1 MASTGRID
9 NATVQRILDAADI
22 VEVVSDYVRLK
33 KRGSG
38 YIGLCP
44 FHSDRNPSFSVNKAK
59 GFCKCF
65 SCGKGGTP
73 VGFIMEIEQMTYPEA
88 LRVLAKKYNI
98 EIEERELTP
107 EERDAENV
115 RQSLLA
121 VNDFALKRFEHNLY
135 STTEG
140 QNVGYAY
147 FRERG
152 IDDRMIKRFHL
163 GYSLEKRDSLHSEA
177 VEAGFKDTYLE
188 ACGLSIKSERGD
200 WRDRFRGRV
209 MYPIFTI
216 SGKVVGFGGRT
227 LRKDKDV
234 AKYVNSPESAIY
246 RKSYELYGLY
256 QAKPAIVRQDKC
268 ILVEGY
274 MDVISMHQA
283 GVENVVASS
292 GTALTEGQIRLIHRF
307 TDNVTVIY
315 DSDAAGIKA
324 SLRGIDMLL
333 AEGMKIKVLL
343 LPDGDDPDSFAQSHS
358 STEVEQYIKE
368 NETDFIAFK
377 TRILMQGVDNDPIR
391 RSQVIT
397 DIVRSISVIPDQ
409 IMRTVYIAECSRS
422 LSIDEKVLALQ
433 VTKFIAEKAEKDYN
447 EGQRRKNYDEVHVE
461 QTLQQDV
468 SAAEP
473 STQVAQRAEDNFL
486 TPYEKELLRY
496 VVRYGML
503 NLGVMTDEEGNEEIA
518 FTVLQFVQNS
528 MAEDGI
534 DFTTDSL
541 RATFVAARDYVEL
554 HWGPDQ
560 TRFEEKIKMEQEQK
574 MEAGIARIRAEA
586 LDLSDIRRLELE
598 LKQRVESEIEEMKSN
613 FEGMYLARALA
624 SSPDDTVRGIAS
636 ELANEKHH
644 LSKIHT
650 KFSSVETERDRL
662 KDLVPMA
669 YWNLQEAIIELR
681 IRELRK
687 QIQQE
692 CVAQPRN
699 DARVLELM
707 AKHAEYNEM
716 KKELARYLGERIVV
730 PKNR

>member
-1 MASTGRID
+1 MGAAGRID

-33 KRGSG
+33 RRGSG

-88 LRVLAKKYNI
+88 LRTLAKKYNI
-98 EIEERELTP
+98 EIEERELTQ
-107 EERDAENV
+107 EEQDAENA

-121 VNDFALKRFEHNLY
+121 VNEFALQRFEHNLTDTQEGKNIGY
-135 STTEG
+135 S
-140 QNVGYAY
+140 Y

-152 IDDRMIKRFHL
+152 IDDRMIKRFRL
-163 GYSLEKRDSLHSEA
+163 GYSLERRDALYSDA
-177 VEAGFKDTYLE
+177 IEAGFKEKFLE
-188 ACGLSIKSERGD
+188 ESGLVIKSERGD
-200 WRDRFRGRV
+200 WRDRFRARV
-209 MYPIFTI
+209 IYPIFTI

-234 AKYVNSPESAIY
+234 AKYVNSPESVVY

-256 QAKPAIVRQDKC
+256 QAKPAIVKQDKC

-307 TDNVTVIY
+307 TENVTVIY

-358 STEVEQYIKE
+358 SSQVEEYIRD

-377 TRILMQGVDNDPIR
+377 TKILLDGVENDPIR
-391 RSQVIT
+391 RSNVIT
-397 DIVRSISVIPDQ
+397 DIVRTISVIPDQ
-409 IMRTVYIAECSRS
+409 IMRTVYIAECSRT
-422 LSIDEKVLALQ
+422 LGIDEKVLALQ

-447 EGQRRKNYDEVHVE
+447 DGVRRKNYEDAHAG
-461 QTLQQDV
+461 QAQ
-468 SAAEP
+468 P
-473 STQVAQRAEDNFL
+473 SVADNNRALETHQNTGTNYL

-503 NLGVMTDEEGNEEIA
+503 YLGDMTNEAGDEEIQFN
-518 FTVLQFVQNS
+518 VLDFVRNS
-528 MAEDGI
+528 MADDGI
-534 DFTTDSL
+534 EFTTPDIK
-541 RATFVAARDYVEL
+541 RTYEIAQEYVSL
-554 HWGPDQ
+554 HWIHDK
-560 TRFEEKIKMEQEQK
+560 THFEEKLKAEEQEK
-574 MEAGIARIRAEA
+574 MNAGIAKIKAEA
-586 LDLSDIRRLELE
+586 IDLSDIHRLELE
-598 LKQRVESEIEEMKSN
+598 LKQRVEKELKDMRNN
-613 FEGMYLARALA
+613 FESMYMVKALA
-624 SSPDDTVRGIAS
+624 SSPDDTVRRIAS
-636 ELANEKHH
+636 DLADEKHR

-669 YWNLQEAIIELR
+669 YYNLQEAIIELR
-681 IRELRK
+681 IRELRR
-687 QIQQE
+687 QIQTE
-692 CVAQPRN
+692 CAVTPRN
-699 DARVLELM
+699 DAKVLELM
-707 AKHAEYNEM
+707 AKQAEYNEM
-716 KKELARYLGERIVV
+716 KKELARYLGERVIA
-730 PKNR
+730 PKKR

>member
-1 MASTGRID
+1 MGAAGRID

-33 KRGSG
+33 RRGSG

-88 LRVLAKKYNI
+88 LRTLARKYNI
-98 EIEERELTP
+98 EIEERELTQ
-107 EERDAENV
+107 EEQDAENA

-121 VNDFALKRFEHNLY
+121 VNEFALQRFEHNLTDTQEGKNIGY
-135 STTEG
+135 S
-140 QNVGYAY
+140 Y

-152 IDDRMIKRFHL
+152 IDDRMIKRFRL
-163 GYSLEKRDSLHSEA
+163 GYSLERRDALYSDA
-177 VEAGFKDTYLE
+177 IEAGFKEKFLE
-188 ACGLSIKSERGD
+188 ESGLVIKSERGD
-200 WRDRFRGRV
+200 WRDRFRARV
-209 MYPIFTI
+209 IYPIFTI

-234 AKYVNSPESAIY
+234 AKYVNSPESVVY

-256 QAKPAIVRQDKC
+256 QAKPAIVKQDKC

-292 GTALTEGQIRLIHRF
+292 GTALTDGQIRLIRRF
-307 TDNVTVIY
+307 TENVTVIY

-358 STEVEQYIKE
+358 SSQVEEYIRD

-377 TRILMQGVDNDPIR
+377 TKILLDGVENDPIK
-391 RSQVIT
+391 RSNVIT
-397 DIVRSISVIPDQ
+397 DIVRTISVIPDQ
-409 IMRTVYIAECSRS
+409 IMRTVYIAECSRT
-422 LSIDEKVLALQ
+422 LGIDEKVLALQ

-447 EGQRRKNYDEVHVE
+447 DGVRRKNYEDAHAA
-461 QTLQQDV
+461 QTQPPVADN
-468 SAAEP
+468 SRP
-473 STQVAQRAEDNFL
+473 SETPQNTGTNYL

-503 NLGVMTDEEGNEEIA
+503 YLGDMTNETGDEEIQFN
-518 FTVLQFVQNS
+518 VLDFVRNS
-528 MAEDGI
+528 MADDGI
-534 DFTTDSL
+534 EFTTLDL
-541 RATFVAARDYVEL
+541 KRTYEIAQEYVSL
-554 HWGPDQ
+554 HWIHDK
-560 TRFEEKIKMEQEQK
+560 TRFEEKLKAEEQEK
-574 MEAGIARIRAEA
+574 MNAGIAKIKAEA
-586 LDLSDIRRLELE
+586 IDLSDIHRLELE
-598 LKQRVESEIEEMKSN
+598 LKQRVEKELKDMRNN
-613 FEGMYLARALA
+613 FESMYMVKALA
-624 SSPDDTVRGIAS
+624 SSPDDTVRRIAS
-636 ELANEKHH
+636 DLADEKHR

-669 YWNLQEAIIELR
+669 YYNLQEAIIELR
-681 IRELRK
+681 IRELRR
-687 QIQQE
+687 QIQTE
-692 CVAQPRN
+692 CAVTPRN
-699 DARVLELM
+699 DAKVLELM
-707 AKHAEYNEM
+707 AKQAEYNEM
-716 KKELARYLGERIVV
+716 KKELARYLGERIIA
-730 PKNR
+730 PKKR

>member
-1 MASTGRID
+1 MGAAGRID

-33 KRGSG
+33 RRGSG

-88 LRVLAKKYNI
+88 LRTLAKKYNI
-98 EIEERELTP
+98 EIEERELTQ
-107 EERDAENV
+107 EEQDAENA

-121 VNDFALKRFEHNLY
+121 VNEFALQRFEHNLTDTQEGKNIGY
-135 STTEG
+135 S
-140 QNVGYAY
+140 Y

-152 IDDRMIKRFHL
+152 IDDRMIRRFRL
-163 GYSLEKRDSLHSEA
+163 GYSLERRDALYSDA
-177 VEAGFKDTYLE
+177 IEAGFKEKFLE
-188 ACGLSIKSERGD
+188 ESGLVIKSERGD
-200 WRDRFRGRV
+200 WRDRFRARV
-209 MYPIFTI
+209 IYPIFTI

-234 AKYVNSPESAIY
+234 AKYVNSPESVVY

-256 QAKPAIVRQDKC
+256 QAKPAIVKQDKC

-307 TDNVTVIY
+307 TENVTVIY

-358 STEVEQYIKE
+358 SSQVEEYIRD

-377 TRILMQGVDNDPIR
+377 TKILLDGVENDPIR
-391 RSQVIT
+391 RSNVIT
-397 DIVRSISVIPDQ
+397 DIVRTISVIPDQ
-409 IMRTVYIAECSRS
+409 IMRTVYIAECSRT
-422 LSIDEKVLALQ
+422 LGIDEKVLALQ

-447 EGQRRKNYDEVHVE
+447 DGVRRKNYEDAHAGQAQPSVADNNRALETH
-461 QTLQQDV
+461 QNTGTNYLTL
-468 SAAEP
+468 
-473 STQVAQRAEDNFL
+473 
-486 TPYEKELLRY
+486 YEKELLRY

-503 NLGVMTDEEGNEEIA
+503 YLGDMTNEAGDEEIQFN
-518 FTVLQFVQNS
+518 VLDFVRNS
-528 MAEDGI
+528 MADDGI
-534 DFTTDSL
+534 EFTTPDIK
-541 RATFVAARDYVEL
+541 RTYEIAQEYVSL
-554 HWGPDQ
+554 HWIHDK
-560 TRFEEKIKMEQEQK
+560 THFEEKLKAEEQEK
-574 MEAGIARIRAEA
+574 MNAGIAKIKAEA
-586 LDLSDIRRLELE
+586 IDLSDIHRLELE
-598 LKQRVESEIEEMKSN
+598 LKQRVEKELKDMRNN
-613 FEGMYLARALA
+613 FESMYMVKALA
-624 SSPDDTVRGIAS
+624 SSPDDTVRRIAS
-636 ELANEKHH
+636 DLADEKHR

-669 YWNLQEAIIELR
+669 YYNLQEAIIELR
-681 IRELRK
+681 IRELRR
-687 QIQQE
+687 QIQTE
-692 CVAQPRN
+692 CAVTPRN
-699 DARVLELM
+699 DAKVLELM
-707 AKHAEYNEM
+707 AKQAEYNEM
-716 KKELARYLGERIVV
+716 KKELARYLGERIIA
-730 PKNR
+730 PKKR

>member
-1 MASTGRID
+1 MGAAGRID

-33 KRGSG
+33 RRGSG

-88 LRVLAKKYNI
+88 LRTLARKYNI
-98 EIEERELTP
+98 EIEERELTQ
-107 EERDAENV
+107 EEQDAENA

-121 VNDFALKRFEHNLY
+121 VNEFALQRFEHNLTDTQEGKNIGY
-135 STTEG
+135 S
-140 QNVGYAY
+140 Y

-152 IDDRMIKRFHL
+152 IDDRMIKRFRL
-163 GYSLEKRDSLHSEA
+163 GYSLERRDALYSDA
-177 VEAGFKDTYLE
+177 IEAGFKEKFLE
-188 ACGLSIKSERGD
+188 ESGLVIKSERGD
-200 WRDRFRGRV
+200 WRDRFRARV
-209 MYPIFTI
+209 IYPIFTI

-234 AKYVNSPESAIY
+234 AKYVNSPESVVY

-256 QAKPAIVRQDKC
+256 QAKPAIVKQDKC

-292 GTALTEGQIRLIHRF
+292 GTALTDGQIRLIRRF
-307 TDNVTVIY
+307 TENVTVIY

-358 STEVEQYIKE
+358 SSQVEEYIRD

-377 TRILMQGVDNDPIR
+377 TKILLDGVENDPIK
-391 RSQVIT
+391 RSNVIT
-397 DIVRSISVIPDQ
+397 DIVRTISVIPDQ
-409 IMRTVYIAECSRS
+409 IMRTVYIAECSRT
-422 LSIDEKVLALQ
+422 LGIDEKVLALQ

-447 EGQRRKNYDEVHVE
+447 DGVRRKNYEDAHAD
-461 QTLQQDV
+461 QAQQSVADN
-468 SAAEP
+468 SRP
-473 STQVAQRAEDNFL
+473 SETPQNTGTNYL

-503 NLGVMTDEEGNEEIA
+503 YLGDMTNETGDEEIQFN
-518 FTVLQFVQNS
+518 VLDFVRNS
-528 MAEDGI
+528 MADDGI
-534 DFTTDSL
+534 EFTTLDL
-541 RATFVAARDYVEL
+541 KRTYEIAQEYVSL
-554 HWGPDQ
+554 HWIHDK
-560 TRFEEKIKMEQEQK
+560 TRFEEKLKAEEQEK
-574 MEAGIARIRAEA
+574 MNAGIAKIKAEA
-586 LDLSDIRRLELE
+586 IDLSDIHRLELE
-598 LKQRVESEIEEMKSN
+598 LKQRVEKELNDMRNN
-613 FEGMYLARALA
+613 FESMYMVKALA
-624 SSPDDTVRGIAS
+624 SSPDDTVRRIAS
-636 ELANEKHH
+636 DLADEKHR

-669 YWNLQEAIIELR
+669 YYNLQEAIIELR
-681 IRELRK
+681 IRELRR
-687 QIQQE
+687 QIQTE
-692 CVAQPRN
+692 CAVTPRN
-699 DARVLELM
+699 DAKLELM
-707 AKHAEYNEM
+707 AKQAEYNEM
-716 KKELARYLGERIVV
+716 KKELARYLGERIIA
-730 PKNR
+730 PKKR

>member
-1 MASTGRID
+1 M
-9 NATVQRILDAADI
+9 DAADI

-33 KRGSG
+33 RRGSG

-88 LRVLAKKYNI
+88 LRTLAKKYNI
-98 EIEERELTP
+98 EIEERELTQ
-107 EERDAENV
+107 EEQDAENA

-121 VNDFALKRFEHNLY
+121 VNEFALQRFEHNLTDTQEGKNIGY
-135 STTEG
+135 S
-140 QNVGYAY
+140 Y

-152 IDDRMIKRFHL
+152 IDDRMIKRFRL
-163 GYSLEKRDSLHSEA
+163 GYSLERRDALYSDA
-177 VEAGFKDTYLE
+177 IEAGFKEKFLE
-188 ACGLSIKSERGD
+188 ESGLVIKSERGD
-200 WRDRFRGRV
+200 WRDRFRARV
-209 MYPIFTI
+209 IYPIFTI

-234 AKYVNSPESAIY
+234 AKYVNSPESVVY

-256 QAKPAIVRQDKC
+256 QAKPAIVKQDKC

-307 TDNVTVIY
+307 TENVTVIY

-358 STEVEQYIKE
+358 SSQVEEYIRD

-377 TRILMQGVDNDPIR
+377 TKILLDGVENDPIR
-391 RSQVIT
+391 RSNVIT
-397 DIVRSISVIPDQ
+397 DIVRTISVIPDQ
-409 IMRTVYIAECSRS
+409 IMRTVYIAECSRT
-422 LSIDEKVLALQ
+422 LGIDEKVLALQ

-447 EGQRRKNYDEVHVE
+447 DGVRRKNYEDAHAG
-461 QTLQQDV
+461 QAQQSVADN
-468 SAAEP
+468 SRP
-473 STQVAQRAEDNFL
+473 SETPQNTGTNYL

-503 NLGVMTDEEGNEEIA
+503 YLGDMTNEAGDEEIQFN
-518 FTVLQFVQNS
+518 VLDFVRNS
-528 MAEDGI
+528 MADDGI
-534 DFTTDSL
+534 EFTTPDL
-541 RATFVAARDYVEL
+541 KRTYEIAQEYVSL
-554 HWGPDQ
+554 HW
-560 TRFEEKIKMEQEQK
+560 
-574 MEAGIARIRAEA
+574 
-586 LDLSDIRRLELE
+586 
-598 LKQRVESEIEEMKSN
+598 
-613 FEGMYLARALA
+613 
-624 SSPDDTVRGIAS
+624 
-636 ELANEKHH
+636 
-644 LSKIHT
+644 IH
-650 KFSSVETERDRL
+650 D
-662 KDLVPMA
+662 
-669 YWNLQEAIIELR
+669 
-681 IRELRK
+681 
-687 QIQQE
+687 
-692 CVAQPRN
+692 
-699 DARVLELM
+699 
-707 AKHAEYNEM
+707 
-716 KKELARYLGERIVV
+716 
-730 PKNR
+730 KNAF

>member
-1 MASTGRID
+1 MGAAGRID

-33 KRGSG
+33 RRGSG

-65 SCGKGGTP
+65 SCGKGATP

-88 LRVLAKKYNI
+88 LRTLARKYNI
-98 EIEERELTP
+98 EIEERELTQ
-107 EERDAENV
+107 EEQDAENA

-121 VNDFALKRFEHNLY
+121 VNEFALQRFEHNLTDTQEGKNIGY
-135 STTEG
+135 S
-140 QNVGYAY
+140 Y

-152 IDDRMIKRFHL
+152 IDDRMIKRFRL
-163 GYSLEKRDSLHSEA
+163 GYSLERRDALYSDA
-177 VEAGFKDTYLE
+177 IEAGFKEKFLE
-188 ACGLSIKSERGD
+188 ESGLVIKSERGD
-200 WRDRFRGRV
+200 WRDRFRARV
-209 MYPIFTI
+209 IYPIFTI

-234 AKYVNSPESAIY
+234 AKYVNSPESVVY

-256 QAKPAIVRQDKC
+256 QAKPAIVKQDKC

-292 GTALTEGQIRLIHRF
+292 GTALTDGQIRLIRRF
-307 TDNVTVIY
+307 TENVTVIY

-358 STEVEQYIKE
+358 SSQVEEYIRD

-377 TRILMQGVDNDPIR
+377 TKILLDGVENDPIK
-391 RSQVIT
+391 RSNVIT
-397 DIVRSISVIPDQ
+397 DIVRTISVIPDQ
-409 IMRTVYIAECSRS
+409 IMRTVYIAECSRT
-422 LSIDEKVLALQ
+422 LGIDEKVLALQ

-447 EGQRRKNYDEVHVE
+447 DGVRRKNYEDAHAD
-461 QTLQQDV
+461 QAQQSVADN
-468 SAAEP
+468 SRP
-473 STQVAQRAEDNFL
+473 SETPQNTGTNYL

-503 NLGVMTDEEGNEEIA
+503 YLGDMTNETGDEEIQFN
-518 FTVLQFVQNS
+518 VLDFVRNS
-528 MAEDGI
+528 MADDGI
-534 DFTTDSL
+534 EFTTLDL
-541 RATFVAARDYVEL
+541 KRTYEIAQEYVSL
-554 HWGPDQ
+554 HWIHDK
-560 TRFEEKIKMEQEQK
+560 TRFEEKLKAEEQEK
-574 MEAGIARIRAEA
+574 MNAGIAKIKAEA
-586 LDLSDIRRLELE
+586 IDLSDIHRLELE
-598 LKQRVESEIEEMKSN
+598 LKQRVEKELNDMRNN
-613 FEGMYLARALA
+613 FESMYMVKALA
-624 SSPDDTVRGIAS
+624 SSPDDTVRRIAS
-636 ELANEKHH
+636 DLADEKHR

-669 YWNLQEAIIELR
+669 YYNLQEAIIELR
-681 IRELRK
+681 IRELRR
-687 QIQQE
+687 QIQTE
-692 CVAQPRN
+692 CAVTPRN
-699 DARVLELM
+699 DAKVLELM
-707 AKHAEYNEM
+707 AKQAEYNEM
-716 KKELARYLGERIVV
+716 KKELARYLGERIIA
-730 PKNR
+730 PKKR

>member
-1 MASTGRID
+1 MGAAGRID

-33 KRGSG
+33 RRGSG

-88 LRVLAKKYNI
+88 LRTLAKKYNI
-98 EIEERELTP
+98 EIEERELTQ
-107 EERDAENV
+107 EEQDAENA

-121 VNDFALKRFEHNLY
+121 VNEFALQRFEHNLTDTQEGKNIGY
-135 STTEG
+135 S
-140 QNVGYAY
+140 Y

-152 IDDRMIKRFHL
+152 IDDRMIKRFRL
-163 GYSLEKRDSLHSEA
+163 GYSLERRDALYSDA
-177 VEAGFKDTYLE
+177 IEAGFKEKFLE
-188 ACGLSIKSERGD
+188 ESGLVIKSDRGD
-200 WRDRFRGRV
+200 WRDRFRARV
-209 MYPIFTI
+209 IYPIFTI

-234 AKYVNSPESAIY
+234 AKYVNSPESVVY

-256 QAKPAIVRQDKC
+256 QAKPAIVKQDKC

-307 TDNVTVIY
+307 TENVTVIY

-358 STEVEQYIKE
+358 SSQVEEYIRD

-377 TRILMQGVDNDPIR
+377 TKILLDGVENDPIR
-391 RSQVIT
+391 RSNVIT
-397 DIVRSISVIPDQ
+397 DIVRTISVIPDQ
-409 IMRTVYIAECSRS
+409 IMRTVYIAECSRT
-422 LSIDEKVLALQ
+422 LGIDEKVLALQ

-447 EGQRRKNYDEVHVE
+447 DGVRRKNYEDAHAG
-461 QTLQQDV
+461 QAQQSVADN
-468 SAAEP
+468 SRP
-473 STQVAQRAEDNFL
+473 SETPQNTGTNYL

-503 NLGVMTDEEGNEEIA
+503 YLGDMTNEAGDEEIQFN
-518 FTVLQFVQNS
+518 VLDFVRNS
-528 MAEDGI
+528 MADDGI
-534 DFTTDSL
+534 EFTTPDL
-541 RATFVAARDYVEL
+541 KRTYEIAQEYVSL
-554 HWGPDQ
+554 HWIHDK
-560 TRFEEKIKMEQEQK
+560 TRFEEKLKAEEQEK
-574 MEAGIARIRAEA
+574 MNAGIAKIKAEA
-586 LDLSDIRRLELE
+586 IDLSDIHRLELE
-598 LKQRVESEIEEMKSN
+598 LKQRVEKELKDMRNN
-613 FEGMYLARALA
+613 FESMYMVKALA
-624 SSPDDTVRGIAS
+624 SSPDDTVRRIAS
-636 ELANEKHH
+636 DLADEKHR

-669 YWNLQEAIIELR
+669 YYNLQEAIIELR
-681 IRELRK
+681 IRELRR
-687 QIQQE
+687 QIQTE
-692 CVAQPRN
+692 CAVTPRN
-699 DARVLELM
+699 DAKVLELM
-707 AKHAEYNEM
+707 AKQAEYNEM
-716 KKELARYLGERIVV
+716 KKELARYLGERIIA
-730 PKNR
+730 PKKR

>member
-1 MASTGRID
+1 MGAAGRID

-33 KRGSG
+33 RRGSG

-88 LRVLAKKYNI
+88 LRTLAKKYNI
-98 EIEERELTP
+98 EIEERELTQ
-107 EERDAENV
+107 EEQDAENA

-121 VNDFALKRFEHNLY
+121 VNEFVLQRFEHNLTDTQEGKNIGY
-135 STTEG
+135 S
-140 QNVGYAY
+140 Y

-152 IDDRMIKRFHL
+152 IDDRMIKRFRL
-163 GYSLEKRDSLHSEA
+163 GYSLERRDALYSDA
-177 VEAGFKDTYLE
+177 IEAGFKEKFLE
-188 ACGLSIKSERGD
+188 ESGLVIKSERGD
-200 WRDRFRGRV
+200 WRDRFRARV
-209 MYPIFTI
+209 IYPIFTI

-234 AKYVNSPESAIY
+234 AKYVNSPESVVY

-256 QAKPAIVRQDKC
+256 QAKPAIVKQDKC

-307 TDNVTVIY
+307 TENVTVIY

-358 STEVEQYIKE
+358 SSQVEEYIRD

-377 TRILMQGVDNDPIR
+377 TKILLDGVENDPIR
-391 RSQVIT
+391 RSNVIT
-397 DIVRSISVIPDQ
+397 DIVRTISVIPDQ
-409 IMRTVYIAECSRS
+409 IMRTVYIAECSRT
-422 LSIDEKVLALQ
+422 LGIDEKVLALQ

-447 EGQRRKNYDEVHVE
+447 DGVRRKNYEDAHAG
-461 QTLQQDV
+461 QAQ
-468 SAAEP
+468 P
-473 STQVAQRAEDNFL
+473 SVADNNRALETHQNTGTNYL

-503 NLGVMTDEEGNEEIA
+503 YLGDMTNEAGDEEIQFN
-518 FTVLQFVQNS
+518 VLDFVRNS
-528 MAEDGI
+528 MADDGI
-534 DFTTDSL
+534 EFTTPDIK
-541 RATFVAARDYVEL
+541 RTYEIAQEYVSL
-554 HWGPDQ
+554 HWIHDK
-560 TRFEEKIKMEQEQK
+560 THFEEKLKAEEQEK
-574 MEAGIARIRAEA
+574 MNAGIAKIKAEA
-586 LDLSDIRRLELE
+586 IDLSDIHRLELE
-598 LKQRVESEIEEMKSN
+598 LKQRVEKELKDMRNN
-613 FEGMYLARALA
+613 FESMYMVKALA
-624 SSPDDTVRGIAS
+624 SSPDDTVRRIAS
-636 ELANEKHH
+636 DLADEKHR

-669 YWNLQEAIIELR
+669 YYNLQEAIIELR
-681 IRELRK
+681 IRELRR
-687 QIQQE
+687 QIQTE
-692 CVAQPRN
+692 CAVTPRN
-699 DARVLELM
+699 DAKVLELM
-707 AKHAEYNEM
+707 AKQAEYNEM
-716 KKELARYLGERIVV
+716 KKELARYLGERIIA
-730 PKNR
+730 PKKR

>member
-1 MASTGRID
+1 MGAAGRID

-33 KRGSG
+33 RRGSG

-88 LRVLAKKYNI
+88 LRTLAKKYNI
-98 EIEERELTP
+98 EIEERELTQ
-107 EERDAENV
+107 EEQDAENA

-121 VNDFALKRFEHNLY
+121 VNEFALQRFEHNLTDTQEGKNIGY
-135 STTEG
+135 S
-140 QNVGYAY
+140 Y

-152 IDDRMIKRFHL
+152 IDDRMIKRFRL
-163 GYSLEKRDSLHSEA
+163 GYSLERRDALYSDA
-177 VEAGFKDTYLE
+177 IEAGFKEKFLE
-188 ACGLSIKSERGD
+188 ESGLVIKSERGD
-200 WRDRFRGRV
+200 WRDRFRARV
-209 MYPIFTI
+209 IYPIFTI

-234 AKYVNSPESAIY
+234 AKYVNSPESVVY

-256 QAKPAIVRQDKC
+256 QAKPAIVKQDKC

-307 TDNVTVIY
+307 TENVTVIY

-358 STEVEQYIKE
+358 SSQVEEYIRD

-377 TRILMQGVDNDPIR
+377 TKILLDGVENDPIR
-391 RSQVIT
+391 RSNVIT
-397 DIVRSISVIPDQ
+397 DIVRTISVIPDQ
-409 IMRTVYIAECSRS
+409 IMRTVYIAECSRT
-422 LSIDEKVLALQ
+422 LGIDEKVLALQ

-447 EGQRRKNYDEVHVE
+447 DGVRRKNYEDAHAG
-461 QTLQQDV
+461 QAQ
-468 SAAEP
+468 P
-473 STQVAQRAEDNFL
+473 SVADNNRALEAHQNTGTNYL

-503 NLGVMTDEEGNEEIA
+503 YLGDMTNEAGDEEIQFN
-518 FTVLQFVQNS
+518 VLDFVRNS
-528 MAEDGI
+528 MADDGI
-534 DFTTDSL
+534 EFTTPDIK
-541 RATFVAARDYVEL
+541 RTYEIAQEYVSL
-554 HWGPDQ
+554 HWIHDK
-560 TRFEEKIKMEQEQK
+560 THFEEKLKAEEQEK
-574 MEAGIARIRAEA
+574 MNAGIAKIKAEA
-586 LDLSDIRRLELE
+586 IDLSDIHRLELE
-598 LKQRVESEIEEMKSN
+598 LKQRVEKELKDMRNN
-613 FEGMYLARALA
+613 FESMYMVKALA
-624 SSPDDTVRGIAS
+624 SSPDDTVRRIAS
-636 ELANEKHH
+636 DLADEKHR

-669 YWNLQEAIIELR
+669 YYNLQEAIIELR
-681 IRELRK
+681 IRELRR
-687 QIQQE
+687 QIQTE
-692 CVAQPRN
+692 CAVTPRN
-699 DARVLELM
+699 DAKVLELM
-707 AKHAEYNEM
+707 AKQAEYNEM
-716 KKELARYLGERIVV
+716 KKELARYLGERIIA
-730 PKNR
+730 PKKR

>member
-1 MASTGRID
+1 MGAAGRID

-33 KRGSG
+33 RRGSG

-88 LRVLAKKYNI
+88 LRTLAKKYNI
-98 EIEERELTP
+98 EIEERELTQ
-107 EERDAENV
+107 EEQDAENA

-121 VNDFALKRFEHNLY
+121 VNEFALQRFEHNLTDTQEGKNIGY
-135 STTEG
+135 S
-140 QNVGYAY
+140 Y

-152 IDDRMIKRFHL
+152 IDDRMIKRFRL
-163 GYSLEKRDSLHSEA
+163 GYSLERRDALYSDA
-177 VEAGFKDTYLE
+177 IEAGFKEKFLE
-188 ACGLSIKSERGD
+188 ESGLVIKSERGD
-200 WRDRFRGRV
+200 WRDRFRARV
-209 MYPIFTI
+209 IYPIFTI

-234 AKYVNSPESAIY
+234 AKYVNSPESVVY

-256 QAKPAIVRQDKC
+256 QAKPAIVKQDKC

-307 TDNVTVIY
+307 TENVTVIY

-358 STEVEQYIKE
+358 SSQVEEYIRD

-377 TRILMQGVDNDPIR
+377 TKILLDGVENDPIR
-391 RSQVIT
+391 RSNVIT
-397 DIVRSISVIPDQ
+397 DIVRTISVIPDQ
-409 IMRTVYIAECSRS
+409 IMRTVYIAECSRT
-422 LSIDEKVLALQ
+422 LGIDEKVLALQ

-447 EGQRRKNYDEVHVE
+447 DGVRRKNYEDAHAG
-461 QTLQQDV
+461 QAQQSVADN
-468 SAAEP
+468 SRP
-473 STQVAQRAEDNFL
+473 SETPQNTGTNYL

-503 NLGVMTDEEGNEEIA
+503 YLGDMTNEAGDEEIQFN
-518 FTVLQFVQNS
+518 VLDFVRNS
-528 MAEDGI
+528 MADDGI
-534 DFTTDSL
+534 EFTTPDL
-541 RATFVAARDYVEL
+541 KRTYEIAQEYVSL
-554 HWGPDQ
+554 HWIHDK
-560 TRFEEKIKMEQEQK
+560 TRFEEKLKAEEQEK
-574 MEAGIARIRAEA
+574 MNAGIAKIKAEA
-586 LDLSDIRRLELE
+586 IDLSDIHRLELE
-598 LKQRVESEIEEMKSN
+598 LKQRVEKELKDMRNN
-613 FEGMYLARALA
+613 FESMYMVKALA
-624 SSPDDTVRGIAS
+624 SSPDDTVRRIAS
-636 ELANEKHH
+636 DLADEKHR

-669 YWNLQEAIIELR
+669 YYNLQEAIIELR
-681 IRELRK
+681 IRELRR
-687 QIQQE
+687 QIQTE
-692 CVAQPRN
+692 CAVTPRN
-699 DARVLELM
+699 DAKVLELM
-707 AKHAEYNEM
+707 AKQAEYNEM
-716 KKELARYLGERIVV
+716 KKELARYLGERIIA
-730 PKNR
+730 PKKR

>member
-1 MASTGRID
+1 MGAAGRID

-33 KRGSG
+33 RRGSG

-88 LRVLAKKYNI
+88 LRTLAKKYNI
-98 EIEERELTP
+98 EIEERELTQ
-107 EERDAENV
+107 EEQDAENA

-121 VNDFALKRFEHNLY
+121 VNEFALQRFEHNLTDTQEGKNIGY
-135 STTEG
+135 S
-140 QNVGYAY
+140 Y

-152 IDDRMIKRFHL
+152 IDDRMIKRFRL
-163 GYSLEKRDSLHSEA
+163 GYSLERRDALYSDA
-177 VEAGFKDTYLE
+177 IEAGFKEKFLE
-188 ACGLSIKSERGD
+188 ESGLVIKSERGD
-200 WRDRFRGRV
+200 WRDRFRARV
-209 MYPIFTI
+209 IYPIFTI

-234 AKYVNSPESAIY
+234 AKYVNSPESVVY

-256 QAKPAIVRQDKC
+256 QAKPAIVKQDKC

-307 TDNVTVIY
+307 TENVTVIY

-358 STEVEQYIKE
+358 SSQVEEYIRD

-377 TRILMQGVDNDPIR
+377 TKILLDGVENDPIR
-391 RSQVIT
+391 RSNVIT
-397 DIVRSISVIPDQ
+397 DIVRTISVIPDQ
-409 IMRTVYIAECSRS
+409 IMRTVYIAECSRT
-422 LSIDEKVLALQ
+422 LCIDEKVLALQ

-447 EGQRRKNYDEVHVE
+447 DGVRRKNYEDAHAG
-461 QTLQQDV
+461 QAQQSVADN
-468 SAAEP
+468 SRP
-473 STQVAQRAEDNFL
+473 SETPQNTGTNYL

-503 NLGVMTDEEGNEEIA
+503 YLGDMTNEAGDEEIQFN
-518 FTVLQFVQNS
+518 VLDFVRNS
-528 MAEDGI
+528 MADDGI
-534 DFTTDSL
+534 EFTTPDL
-541 RATFVAARDYVEL
+541 KRTYEIAQEYVSL
-554 HWGPDQ
+554 HWIHDK
-560 TRFEEKIKMEQEQK
+560 TRFEEKLKAEEQEK
-574 MEAGIARIRAEA
+574 MNAGIAKIKAEA
-586 LDLSDIRRLELE
+586 IDLSDIHRLELE
-598 LKQRVESEIEEMKSN
+598 LKQRVEKELNDMRNN
-613 FEGMYLARALA
+613 FESMYMVKALA
-624 SSPDDTVRGIAS
+624 SSPDDTVRRIAS
-636 ELANEKHH
+636 DLADEKHR

-662 KDLVPMA
+662 KDLVPMV
-669 YWNLQEAIIELR
+669 YYNLQEAIIELR
-681 IRELRK
+681 IRELRR
-687 QIQQE
+687 QIQTE
-692 CVAQPRN
+692 CAVTPRN
-699 DARVLELM
+699 DAKVLELM
-707 AKHAEYNEM
+707 AKQAEYNEM
-716 KKELARYLGERIVV
+716 KKELARYLGERIIA
-730 PKNR
+730 PKKR

>member
-1 MASTGRID
+1 MGAAGRID

-33 KRGSG
+33 RRGSG

-88 LRVLAKKYNI
+88 LRTLAKKYNI
-98 EIEERELTP
+98 EIEERELTQ
-107 EERDAENV
+107 EEQDAENA

-121 VNDFALKRFEHNLY
+121 VNEFALQRFEHNLTDTQEGKNIGY
-135 STTEG
+135 S
-140 QNVGYAY
+140 Y

-152 IDDRMIKRFHL
+152 IDDRMIKRFRL
-163 GYSLEKRDSLHSEA
+163 GYSLERRDALYSDA
-177 VEAGFKDTYLE
+177 IEAGFKEKFLE
-188 ACGLSIKSERGD
+188 ESGLVIKSERGD
-200 WRDRFRGRV
+200 WRDRFRARV
-209 MYPIFTI
+209 IYPIFTI

-234 AKYVNSPESAIY
+234 AKYVNSPESVVY

-256 QAKPAIVRQDKC
+256 QAKPAIVKQDKC

-292 GTALTEGQIRLIHRF
+292 GTALAEGQIRLIHRF
-307 TDNVTVIY
+307 TENVTVIY

-358 STEVEQYIKE
+358 SSQVEEYIRD

-377 TRILMQGVDNDPIR
+377 TKILLDGVENDPIR
-391 RSQVIT
+391 RSNVIT
-397 DIVRSISVIPDQ
+397 DIVRTISVIPDQ
-409 IMRTVYIAECSRS
+409 IMRTVYIAECSRT
-422 LSIDEKVLALQ
+422 LGIDEKVLALQ

-447 EGQRRKNYDEVHVE
+447 DGVRRKNYEDAHAG
-461 QTLQQDV
+461 QAQQSVADN
-468 SAAEP
+468 SRP
-473 STQVAQRAEDNFL
+473 SETPQNTGTNYL

-503 NLGVMTDEEGNEEIA
+503 YLGDMTNEAGDEEIQFN
-518 FTVLQFVQNS
+518 VLDFVRNS
-528 MAEDGI
+528 MADDGI
-534 DFTTDSL
+534 EFTTPDL
-541 RATFVAARDYVEL
+541 KRTYEIAQEYVSL
-554 HWGPDQ
+554 HWIHDK
-560 TRFEEKIKMEQEQK
+560 TRFEEKLKAEEQEK
-574 MEAGIARIRAEA
+574 MNAGIAKIKAEA
-586 LDLSDIRRLELE
+586 IDLSDIHRLELE
-598 LKQRVESEIEEMKSN
+598 LKQRVEKELNDMRNN
-613 FEGMYLARALA
+613 FESMYMVKALA
-624 SSPDDTVRGIAS
+624 SSPDDTVRRIAS
-636 ELANEKHH
+636 DLADEKHR

-669 YWNLQEAIIELR
+669 YYNLQEAIIELR
-681 IRELRK
+681 IRELRR
-687 QIQQE
+687 QIQTE
-692 CVAQPRN
+692 CAVTPRN
-699 DARVLELM
+699 DAKVLELM
-707 AKHAEYNEM
+707 AKQAEYNEM
-716 KKELARYLGERIVV
+716 KKELARYLGERIIA
-730 PKNR
+730 PKKR

>member
-1 MASTGRID
+1 MGAAGRID

-33 KRGSG
+33 RRGSG

-88 LRVLAKKYNI
+88 LRTLAKKYNI
-98 EIEERELTP
+98 EIEERELTQ
-107 EERDAENV
+107 EEQDAENA

-121 VNDFALKRFEHNLY
+121 VNEFALQRFEHNLTDTQEGKNIGY
-135 STTEG
+135 S
-140 QNVGYAY
+140 Y

-152 IDDRMIKRFHL
+152 IDDRMIKRFRL
-163 GYSLEKRDSLHSEA
+163 GYSLERRDALYSDA
-177 VEAGFKDTYLE
+177 IEAGFKEKFLE
-188 ACGLSIKSERGD
+188 ESGLVIKSERGD
-200 WRDRFRGRV
+200 WRDRFRARV
-209 MYPIFTI
+209 IYPIFTI

-234 AKYVNSPESAIY
+234 AKYVNSPESVVY

-256 QAKPAIVRQDKC
+256 QAKPAIVKQDKC

-307 TDNVTVIY
+307 TENVTVIY

-358 STEVEQYIKE
+358 SSQVEEYIRD

-377 TRILMQGVDNDPIR
+377 TKILLDGVENDPIR
-391 RSQVIT
+391 RSNVIT
-397 DIVRSISVIPDQ
+397 DIVRTISVIPDQ
-409 IMRTVYIAECSRS
+409 IMRTVYIAECSRT
-422 LSIDEKVLALQ
+422 LGIDEKVLALQ

-447 EGQRRKNYDEVHVE
+447 DGVRRKNYEDAHAG
-461 QTLQQDV
+461 QAQ
-468 SAAEP
+468 P
-473 STQVAQRAEDNFL
+473 SVADNKRALEAHQNTGTNYL

-503 NLGVMTDEEGNEEIA
+503 YLGDMTNEAGDEEIQFN
-518 FTVLQFVQNS
+518 VLDFVRNS
-528 MAEDGI
+528 MADDGI
-534 DFTTDSL
+534 EFTTPDIK
-541 RATFVAARDYVEL
+541 RTYEIAQEYVSL
-554 HWGPDQ
+554 HWIHDK
-560 TRFEEKIKMEQEQK
+560 THFEEKLKAEEQEK
-574 MEAGIARIRAEA
+574 MNAGIAKIKAEA
-586 LDLSDIRRLELE
+586 IDLSDIHRLELE
-598 LKQRVESEIEEMKSN
+598 LKQRVEKELKDMRNN
-613 FEGMYLARALA
+613 FESMYMVKALA
-624 SSPDDTVRGIAS
+624 SSPDDTVRRIAS
-636 ELANEKHH
+636 DLADEKHR

-669 YWNLQEAIIELR
+669 YYNLQEAIIELR
-681 IRELRK
+681 IRELRR
-687 QIQQE
+687 QIQTE
-692 CVAQPRN
+692 CAVTPRN
-699 DARVLELM
+699 DAKVLELM
-707 AKHAEYNEM
+707 AKQAEYNEM
-716 KKELARYLGERIVV
+716 KKELARYLGERIIA
-730 PKNR
+730 PKKR

>member
-1 MASTGRID
+1 MGAAGRID

-33 KRGSG
+33 RRGSG

-88 LRVLAKKYNI
+88 LRTLAKKYNI
-98 EIEERELTP
+98 EIEERELTQ
-107 EERDAENV
+107 EEQDAENA

-121 VNDFALKRFEHNLY
+121 VNEFALQRFEHNLTDTQEGKNIGY
-135 STTEG
+135 S
-140 QNVGYAY
+140 Y

-152 IDDRMIKRFHL
+152 IDDRMIKRFRL
-163 GYSLEKRDSLHSEA
+163 GYSLERRDALYSDA
-177 VEAGFKDTYLE
+177 IEAGFKEKFLE
-188 ACGLSIKSERGD
+188 ESGLVIKSERGD
-200 WRDRFRGRV
+200 WRDRFRARV
-209 MYPIFTI
+209 IYPIFTI

-234 AKYVNSPESAIY
+234 AKYVNSPESVVY

-256 QAKPAIVRQDKC
+256 QAKPAIVKQDKC

-307 TDNVTVIY
+307 TENVTVIY

-358 STEVEQYIKE
+358 SSQVEEYIRD

-377 TRILMQGVDNDPIR
+377 TKILLDGVENDPIR
-391 RSQVIT
+391 RSNVIT
-397 DIVRSISVIPDQ
+397 DIVRTISVIPDQ
-409 IMRTVYIAECSRS
+409 IMRTVYIAECSRT
-422 LSIDEKVLALQ
+422 LGIDEKVLALQ

-447 EGQRRKNYDEVHVE
+447 DGVRRKNYEDAHAG
-461 QTLQQDV
+461 QAQ
-468 SAAEP
+468 P
-473 STQVAQRAEDNFL
+473 SVADNNRALETHQNTGTNYL

-503 NLGVMTDEEGNEEIA
+503 YLGDMTNEAGDEEIQ
-518 FTVLQFVQNS
+518 FDVLDFVRNS
-528 MAEDGI
+528 MADDGI
-534 DFTTDSL
+534 EFTTPDIK
-541 RATFVAARDYVEL
+541 RTYEIAQEYVSL
-554 HWGPDQ
+554 HWIHDK
-560 TRFEEKIKMEQEQK
+560 THFEEKLKAEEQEK
-574 MEAGIARIRAEA
+574 MNAGIAKIKAEA
-586 LDLSDIRRLELE
+586 IDLSDIHRLELE
-598 LKQRVESEIEEMKSN
+598 LKQRVEKELKDMRNN
-613 FEGMYLARALA
+613 FESMYMVKALA
-624 SSPDDTVRGIAS
+624 SSPDDTVRRIAS
-636 ELANEKHH
+636 DLADEKHR

-669 YWNLQEAIIELR
+669 YYNLQEAIIELR
-681 IRELRK
+681 IRELRR
-687 QIQQE
+687 QIQTE
-692 CVAQPRN
+692 CAVTPRN
-699 DARVLELM
+699 DAKVLELM
-707 AKHAEYNEM
+707 AKQAEYNEM
-716 KKELARYLGERIVV
+716 KKELARYLGERIIA
-730 PKNR
+730 PKKR

>member
-1 MASTGRID
+1 MGAAGRID

-33 KRGSG
+33 RRGSG

-88 LRVLAKKYNI
+88 LRTLAKKYNI
-98 EIEERELTP
+98 EIEERELTQ
-107 EERDAENV
+107 EEQDAENA

-121 VNDFALKRFEHNLY
+121 VNEFALQRFEHNLTDTQEGKNIGY
-135 STTEG
+135 S
-140 QNVGYAY
+140 Y

-152 IDDRMIKRFHL
+152 IDDRMIKRFRL
-163 GYSLEKRDSLHSEA
+163 GYSLERRDALYSDA
-177 VEAGFKDTYLE
+177 IEAGFKEKFLE
-188 ACGLSIKSERGD
+188 ESGLVIKSERGD
-200 WRDRFRGRV
+200 WRDRFRARV
-209 MYPIFTI
+209 IYPIFTI

-234 AKYVNSPESAIY
+234 AKYVNSPESVVY

-256 QAKPAIVRQDKC
+256 QAKPAIVKQDKC

-307 TDNVTVIY
+307 TENVTVIY

-358 STEVEQYIKE
+358 SSQVEEYIRD

-377 TRILMQGVDNDPIR
+377 TKILLDGVENDPIR
-391 RSQVIT
+391 RSNVIT
-397 DIVRSISVIPDQ
+397 DIVRTISVIPDQ
-409 IMRTVYIAECSRS
+409 IMRTVYIAECSRT
-422 LSIDEKVLALQ
+422 LGIDEKVLALQ

-447 EGQRRKNYDEVHVE
+447 DGVRRKNYEDAHAG
-461 QTLQQDV
+461 QAQ
-468 SAAEP
+468 P
-473 STQVAQRAEDNFL
+473 SVADNNRALETHQNTGTNYL

-503 NLGVMTDEEGNEEIA
+503 YLGDMTNEAGDEEIQFN
-518 FTVLQFVQNS
+518 VLDFVRNS
-528 MAEDGI
+528 MADDGI
-534 DFTTDSL
+534 EFTTPDIK
-541 RATFVAARDYVEL
+541 RTYEIAQEYVSL
-554 HWGPDQ
+554 HWIHDK
-560 TRFEEKIKMEQEQK
+560 THFEEKLKAEEQEK
-574 MEAGIARIRAEA
+574 MNAGIAKIKAEA
-586 LDLSDIRRLELE
+586 IDLSDIHRLELE
-598 LKQRVESEIEEMKSN
+598 LKQRVEKELKDMRNN
-613 FEGMYLARALA
+613 FESMYMVKALA
-624 SSPDDTVRGIAS
+624 SSPDDIVRRIAS
-636 ELANEKHH
+636 DLADEKHR

-669 YWNLQEAIIELR
+669 YYNLQEAIIELR
-681 IRELRK
+681 IRELRR
-687 QIQQE
+687 QIQTE
-692 CVAQPRN
+692 CAVTPRN
-699 DARVLELM
+699 DAKVLELM
-707 AKHAEYNEM
+707 AKQAEYNEM
-716 KKELARYLGERIVV
+716 KKELARYLGERIIA
-730 PKNR
+730 PKKR

>member
-1 MASTGRID
+1 MGAAGRID

-33 KRGSG
+33 RRGSG

-88 LRVLAKKYNI
+88 LLTLAKKYNI
-98 EIEERELTP
+98 EIEERELTQ
-107 EERDAENV
+107 EEQDAENA

-121 VNDFALKRFEHNLY
+121 VNEFALQRFEHNLTDTQEGKNIGY
-135 STTEG
+135 S
-140 QNVGYAY
+140 Y

-152 IDDRMIKRFHL
+152 IDDRMIKRFRL
-163 GYSLEKRDSLHSEA
+163 GYSLERRDALYSDA
-177 VEAGFKDTYLE
+177 IEAGFKEKFLE
-188 ACGLSIKSERGD
+188 ESGLVIKSERGD
-200 WRDRFRGRV
+200 WRDRFRARV
-209 MYPIFTI
+209 IYPIFTI

-234 AKYVNSPESAIY
+234 AKYVNSPESVVY

-256 QAKPAIVRQDKC
+256 QAKPAIVKQDKC

-307 TDNVTVIY
+307 TENVTVIY

-358 STEVEQYIKE
+358 SSQVEEYIRD

-377 TRILMQGVDNDPIR
+377 TKILLDGVENDPIR
-391 RSQVIT
+391 RSNVIT
-397 DIVRSISVIPDQ
+397 DIVRTISVIPDQ
-409 IMRTVYIAECSRS
+409 IMRTVYIAECSRT
-422 LSIDEKVLALQ
+422 LGIDEKVLALQ

-447 EGQRRKNYDEVHVE
+447 DGVRRKNYEDAHAG
-461 QTLQQDV
+461 QAQ
-468 SAAEP
+468 P
-473 STQVAQRAEDNFL
+473 SVADNNRALETHQNTGTNYL

-503 NLGVMTDEEGNEEIA
+503 YLGDMTNEAGDEEIQFN
-518 FTVLQFVQNS
+518 VLDFVRNS
-528 MAEDGI
+528 MADDGI
-534 DFTTDSL
+534 EFTTPDIK
-541 RATFVAARDYVEL
+541 RTYEIAQEYVSL
-554 HWGPDQ
+554 HWIHDK
-560 TRFEEKIKMEQEQK
+560 THFEEKLKAEEQEK
-574 MEAGIARIRAEA
+574 MNAGIAKIKAEA
-586 LDLSDIRRLELE
+586 IDLSDIHRLELE
-598 LKQRVESEIEEMKSN
+598 LKQRVEKELKDMRNN
-613 FEGMYLARALA
+613 FESMYMVKALA
-624 SSPDDTVRGIAS
+624 SSPDDTVRRIAS
-636 ELANEKHH
+636 DLADEKHR

-669 YWNLQEAIIELR
+669 YYNLQEAIIELR
-681 IRELRK
+681 IRELRR
-687 QIQQE
+687 QIQTE
-692 CVAQPRN
+692 CAVTPRN
-699 DARVLELM
+699 DAKVLELM
-707 AKHAEYNEM
+707 AKQAEYNEM
-716 KKELARYLGERIVV
+716 KKELARYLGERIIA
-730 PKNR
+730 PKKR

>member
-1 MASTGRID
+1 MGAAGRID

-33 KRGSG
+33 RRGSG

-88 LRVLAKKYNI
+88 LRTLARKYNI
-98 EIEERELTP
+98 EIEERELTQ
-107 EERDAENV
+107 EEQDAENA

-121 VNDFALKRFEHNLY
+121 VNEFALQRFEHNLTDTQEGKNIGY
-135 STTEG
+135 S
-140 QNVGYAY
+140 Y

-152 IDDRMIKRFHL
+152 IDDRMIKRFRL
-163 GYSLEKRDSLHSEA
+163 GYSLERRDALYSDA
-177 VEAGFKDTYLE
+177 IEAGFKEKFLE
-188 ACGLSIKSERGD
+188 ESGLVIKSERGD
-200 WRDRFRGRV
+200 WRDRFRARV
-209 MYPIFTI
+209 IYPIFTI

-234 AKYVNSPESAIY
+234 AKYVNSPESVVY

-256 QAKPAIVRQDKC
+256 QAKPAIVKQDKC

-292 GTALTEGQIRLIHRF
+292 GTALTDGQIRLIRRF
-307 TDNVTVIY
+307 TENVTVIY

-358 STEVEQYIKE
+358 SSQVEEYIRD

-377 TRILMQGVDNDPIR
+377 TKILLDGVENDPIK
-391 RSQVIT
+391 RSNVIT
-397 DIVRSISVIPDQ
+397 DIVRTISVIPDQ
-409 IMRTVYIAECSRS
+409 IMRTVYIAECSRT
-422 LSIDEKVLALQ
+422 LGIDEKVLALQ

-447 EGQRRKNYDEVHVE
+447 DGVRRKNYEDAHAD
-461 QTLQQDV
+461 QAQQSVADN
-468 SAAEP
+468 SRP
-473 STQVAQRAEDNFL
+473 SETPQNTGTNYL

-503 NLGVMTDEEGNEEIA
+503 YLGDMTNETGDEEIQFN
-518 FTVLQFVQNS
+518 VLDFVRNS
-528 MAEDGI
+528 MADDGI
-534 DFTTDSL
+534 EFTTLDL
-541 RATFVAARDYVEL
+541 KRTYEIAQEYVSL
-554 HWGPDQ
+554 HWIHDK
-560 TRFEEKIKMEQEQK
+560 TRFEEKLKAEEQEK
-574 MEAGIARIRAEA
+574 MNAGIAKIKAEA
-586 LDLSDIRRLELE
+586 IDLSDIHRLELE
-598 LKQRVESEIEEMKSN
+598 LKQRVEKELNDMRNN
-613 FEGMYLARALA
+613 FESMYMVKALA
-624 SSPDDTVRGIAS
+624 SSPDDTVRRIAS
-636 ELANEKHH
+636 DLADEKHR

-669 YWNLQEAIIELR
+669 YYNLQEAIIELR
-681 IRELRK
+681 IRELRR
-687 QIQQE
+687 QIQTE
-692 CVAQPRN
+692 CAVTPRN
-699 DARVLELM
+699 DAKVLELM
-707 AKHAEYNEM
+707 AKQAEYNEM
-716 KKELARYLGERIVV
+716 KKELARYLGERLIA
-730 PKNR
+730 PKKR

>member
-1 MASTGRID
+1 MGAAGRID

-33 KRGSG
+33 RRGSG

-88 LRVLAKKYNI
+88 LRTLAKKYNI
-98 EIEERELTP
+98 EIEERELTQ
-107 EERDAENV
+107 EEQDAENA

-121 VNDFALKRFEHNLY
+121 VNEFALQRFEHNLTDTQEGKNIGY
-135 STTEG
+135 S
-140 QNVGYAY
+140 Y

-152 IDDRMIKRFHL
+152 IDDRMIKRFRL
-163 GYSLEKRDSLHSEA
+163 GYSLERRDALYSDA
-177 VEAGFKDTYLE
+177 IEAGFKEKFLE
-188 ACGLSIKSERGD
+188 ESGLVIKSERGD
-200 WRDRFRGRV
+200 WRDRFRARV
-209 MYPIFTI
+209 IYPIFTI

-234 AKYVNSPESAIY
+234 AKYVNSPESVVY

-256 QAKPAIVRQDKC
+256 QAKPAIVKQDKC

-307 TDNVTVIY
+307 TENVTVIY

-358 STEVEQYIKE
+358 SSQVEEYIRD

-377 TRILMQGVDNDPIR
+377 TKILLDGVENDPIR
-391 RSQVIT
+391 RSNVIT
-397 DIVRSISVIPDQ
+397 DIVRTISVIPDQ

-422 LSIDEKVLALQ
+422 LGIDEKVLALQ

-447 EGQRRKNYDEVHVE
+447 DGVRRKNYDDAH
-461 QTLQQDV
+461 
-468 SAAEP
+468 AG
-473 STQVAQRAEDNFL
+473 QVQPPVADNSRASETPQNTGTNYL

-503 NLGVMTDEEGNEEIA
+503 YLGDMTNEAGDEEIQ
-518 FTVLQFVQNS
+518 FSVLDFVRNS
-528 MAEDGI
+528 MADDGI
-534 DFTTDSL
+534 EFTTPDL
-541 RATFVAARDYVEL
+541 KRTYEIAQEYVSL
-554 HWGPDQ
+554 HWIHDK
-560 TRFEEKIKMEQEQK
+560 TRFEEKLKAEEQEK
-574 MEAGIARIRAEA
+574 MNAGVAKIKAEA
-586 LDLSDIRRLELE
+586 IDLSDIHRLELE
-598 LKQRVESEIEEMKSN
+598 LKQRVEKELNDMKNN
-613 FEGMYLARALA
+613 FESMYMVKALA
-624 SSPDDTVRGIAS
+624 SSPDDTVRRIAS
-636 ELANEKHH
+636 DLADEKHR

-669 YWNLQEAIIELR
+669 YYNLQEAIIELR
-681 IRELRK
+681 IRELRR
-687 QIQQE
+687 QIQTE
-692 CVAQPRN
+692 CAVTPRN
-699 DARVLELM
+699 DAKVLELM
-707 AKHAEYNEM
+707 AKQAEYNEM
-716 KKELARYLGERIVV
+716 KKELARYLGERIIA
-730 PKNR
+730 PKKR

>member
-1 MASTGRID
+1 MGAAGRID

-33 KRGSG
+33 RRGSG

-88 LRVLAKKYNI
+88 LRTLAKKYNI
-98 EIEERELTP
+98 EIEERELTQ
-107 EERDAENV
+107 EEQDAENA

-121 VNDFALKRFEHNLY
+121 VNEFALQRFEHNLTDTQEGKNIGY
-135 STTEG
+135 S
-140 QNVGYAY
+140 Y

-152 IDDRMIKRFHL
+152 IDDRMIKRFRL
-163 GYSLEKRDSLHSEA
+163 GYSLERRDALYSDA
-177 VEAGFKDTYLE
+177 IEAGFKEKFLE
-188 ACGLSIKSERGD
+188 ESGLVIKSERGD
-200 WRDRFRGRV
+200 WRDRFRARV
-209 MYPIFTI
+209 IYPIFTI

-234 AKYVNSPESAIY
+234 AKYVNSQESVVY

-256 QAKPAIVRQDKC
+256 QAKPAIVKQDKC

-307 TDNVTVIY
+307 TENVTVIY

-358 STEVEQYIKE
+358 SSQVEEYIRD

-377 TRILMQGVDNDPIR
+377 TKILLDGVENDPIR
-391 RSQVIT
+391 RSNVIT
-397 DIVRSISVIPDQ
+397 DIVRTISVIPDQ
-409 IMRTVYIAECSRS
+409 IMRTVYIAECSRT
-422 LSIDEKVLALQ
+422 LGIDEKVLALQ

-447 EGQRRKNYDEVHVE
+447 DGVRRKNYEDAHAG
-461 QTLQQDV
+461 QAQQSVADN
-468 SAAEP
+468 SRP
-473 STQVAQRAEDNFL
+473 SETPQNTGTNYL

-503 NLGVMTDEEGNEEIA
+503 YLGDMTNEAGDEEIQFN
-518 FTVLQFVQNS
+518 VLDFVRNS
-528 MAEDGI
+528 MADDGI
-534 DFTTDSL
+534 EFTTPDL
-541 RATFVAARDYVEL
+541 KRTYEIAQEYVSL
-554 HWGPDQ
+554 HWIHDK
-560 TRFEEKIKMEQEQK
+560 TRFEEKLKAEEQEK
-574 MEAGIARIRAEA
+574 MNAGIAKIKAEA
-586 LDLSDIRRLELE
+586 IDLSDIHRLELE
-598 LKQRVESEIEEMKSN
+598 LKQRVEKELNDMRNN
-613 FEGMYLARALA
+613 FESMYMVKALA
-624 SSPDDTVRGIAS
+624 SSPDDTVRRIAS
-636 ELANEKHH
+636 DLADEKHR

-662 KDLVPMA
+662 KDLVPMV
-669 YWNLQEAIIELR
+669 YYNLQEAIIELR
-681 IRELRK
+681 IRELRR
-687 QIQQE
+687 QIQTE
-692 CVAQPRN
+692 CAVTPRN
-699 DARVLELM
+699 DAKVLELM
-707 AKHAEYNEM
+707 AKQAEYNEM
-716 KKELARYLGERIVV
+716 KKELARYLGERIIA
-730 PKNR
+730 PKKR

>member
-1 MASTGRID
+1 MGAAGRID

-33 KRGSG
+33 RRGSG

-88 LRVLAKKYNI
+88 LRTLAKKYNI
-98 EIEERELTP
+98 EIEERELTQ
-107 EERDAENV
+107 EEQDAENA

-121 VNDFALKRFEHNLY
+121 VNEFALQRFEHNLTDTQEGKNIGY
-135 STTEG
+135 S
-140 QNVGYAY
+140 Y

-152 IDDRMIKRFHL
+152 IDDRMIKRFRL
-163 GYSLEKRDSLHSEA
+163 GYSLERRDALYSDA
-177 VEAGFKDTYLE
+177 IEAGFKEKFLE
-188 ACGLSIKSERGD
+188 ESGLVIKSERGD
-200 WRDRFRGRV
+200 WRDRFRARV
-209 MYPIFTI
+209 IYPIFTI

-234 AKYVNSPESAIY
+234 AKYVNSPESVVY

-256 QAKPAIVRQDKC
+256 QAKPAIVKQDKC

-307 TDNVTVIY
+307 TENVTVIY

-358 STEVEQYIKE
+358 SSQVEEYIRD

-377 TRILMQGVDNDPIR
+377 TKILLDGVENDPIR
-391 RSQVIT
+391 RSNVIT
-397 DIVRSISVIPDQ
+397 DIVRTISVIPDQ
-409 IMRTVYIAECSRS
+409 IMRTVYIAECSRT
-422 LSIDEKVLALQ
+422 LGIDEKVLALQ

-447 EGQRRKNYDEVHVE
+447 DGVRRKNYEDAHAD
-461 QTLQQDV
+461 QAQQSVADN
-468 SAAEP
+468 SRP
-473 STQVAQRAEDNFL
+473 SETPQNTGTNYL

-503 NLGVMTDEEGNEEIA
+503 YLGDMTNEAGDEEIQFN
-518 FTVLQFVQNS
+518 VLDFVRNS
-528 MAEDGI
+528 MADDGI
-534 DFTTDSL
+534 EFTTPDIK
-541 RATFVAARDYVEL
+541 RTYEIAQEYVSL
-554 HWGPDQ
+554 HWIHDK
-560 TRFEEKIKMEQEQK
+560 THFEEKLKAEEQEK
-574 MEAGIARIRAEA
+574 MNAGIAKIKAEA
-586 LDLSDIRRLELE
+586 IDLSDIHRLELE
-598 LKQRVESEIEEMKSN
+598 LKQRVEKELKDMRNN
-613 FEGMYLARALA
+613 FESMYMVKALA
-624 SSPDDTVRGIAS
+624 SSPDDTVRRIAS
-636 ELANEKHH
+636 DLADEKHR

-669 YWNLQEAIIELR
+669 YYNLQEAIIELR
-681 IRELRK
+681 IRELRR
-687 QIQQE
+687 QIQTE
-692 CVAQPRN
+692 CAVTPRN
-699 DARVLELM
+699 DAKVLELM
-707 AKHAEYNEM
+707 AKQAEYNEM
-716 KKELARYLGERIVV
+716 KKELARYLGERIIA
-730 PKNR
+730 PKKR

>member
-1 MASTGRID
+1 MGAAGRID

-33 KRGSG
+33 RRGSG

-88 LRVLAKKYNI
+88 LRTLAKKYNI
-98 EIEERELTP
+98 EIEERELTQ
-107 EERDAENV
+107 EEQDAENA

-121 VNDFALKRFEHNLY
+121 VNEFALQRFEHNLTDTQEGKNIGY
-135 STTEG
+135 S
-140 QNVGYAY
+140 Y

-152 IDDRMIKRFHL
+152 IDDRMIKRFRL
-163 GYSLEKRDSLHSEA
+163 GYSLERRDALYSDA
-177 VEAGFKDTYLE
+177 IEAGFKEKFLE
-188 ACGLSIKSERGD
+188 ESGLVIKSERGD
-200 WRDRFRGRV
+200 WRDRFRARV
-209 MYPIFTI
+209 IYPIFTI

-234 AKYVNSPESAIY
+234 AKYVNSPESVVY

-256 QAKPAIVRQDKC
+256 QAKPAIVKQDKC

-307 TDNVTVIY
+307 TENVTVIY

-358 STEVEQYIKE
+358 SSQVEEYIRD

-377 TRILMQGVDNDPIR
+377 TKILLDGVENDPIR
-391 RSQVIT
+391 RSNVIT
-397 DIVRSISVIPDQ
+397 DIVRTISVIPDQ
-409 IMRTVYIAECSRS
+409 IMRTVYIAECSRT
-422 LSIDEKVLALQ
+422 LGIDEKVLALQ

-447 EGQRRKNYDEVHVE
+447 DGVRRKNYEDAHAG
-461 QTLQQDV
+461 QAQ
-468 SAAEP
+468 P
-473 STQVAQRAEDNFL
+473 SVADNNRALETHQNTGTNYL

-503 NLGVMTDEEGNEEIA
+503 YLGDMTNEAGDEEIQFN
-518 FTVLQFVQNS
+518 VLDFVRNS
-528 MAEDGI
+528 MADDGI
-534 DFTTDSL
+534 EFTTPDIK
-541 RATFVAARDYVEL
+541 RTYEIAQEYVSL
-554 HWGPDQ
+554 HWIHDK
-560 TRFEEKIKMEQEQK
+560 THFEEKLKAEEQEK
-574 MEAGIARIRAEA
+574 MNAGIAKIKAEA
-586 LDLSDIRRLELE
+586 IDLSDIHRLELE
-598 LKQRVESEIEEMKSN
+598 LKQRVEKELKDMRNN
-613 FEGMYLARALA
+613 FESMYMVKALA
-624 SSPDDTVRGIAS
+624 SSPDDTVRRIAS
-636 ELANEKHH
+636 DLADEKHR

-669 YWNLQEAIIELR
+669 YYNLQEAIIELR
-681 IRELRK
+681 IRELRR
-687 QIQQE
+687 QIQTE
-692 CVAQPRN
+692 CAVTPRN
-699 DARVLELM
+699 DAKVLELM
-707 AKHAEYNEM
+707 AKQAKYNEM
-716 KKELARYLGERIVV
+716 KKELARYLGERIIA
-730 PKNR
+730 PKKR

>member
-1 MASTGRID
+1 MGAAGRID

-33 KRGSG
+33 RRGSG

-88 LRVLAKKYNI
+88 LRTLAKKYNI
-98 EIEERELTP
+98 EIEERELTQ
-107 EERDAENV
+107 EEQDAENA

-121 VNDFALKRFEHNLY
+121 VNEFALQRFEHNLTDTQEGKNIGY
-135 STTEG
+135 S
-140 QNVGYAY
+140 Y

-152 IDDRMIKRFHL
+152 IDDRMIKRFRL
-163 GYSLEKRDSLHSEA
+163 GYSLERRDALYSDA
-177 VEAGFKDTYLE
+177 IEAGFKEKFLE
-188 ACGLSIKSERGD
+188 ESGLVIKSERGD
-200 WRDRFRGRV
+200 WRDRFRARV
-209 MYPIFTI
+209 IYPIFTI

-234 AKYVNSPESAIY
+234 AKYVNSPESVVY

-256 QAKPAIVRQDKC
+256 QAKPAIVKQDKC

-307 TDNVTVIY
+307 TENVTVIY

-358 STEVEQYIKE
+358 SSQVEEYIRD

-377 TRILMQGVDNDPIR
+377 TKILLDGVENDPIR
-391 RSQVIT
+391 RSNVIT
-397 DIVRSISVIPDQ
+397 DIVRTISVIPDQ
-409 IMRTVYIAECSRS
+409 IMRTVYIAECSRT
-422 LSIDEKVLALQ
+422 LGIDEKVLALQ

-447 EGQRRKNYDEVHVE
+447 DGVRRKNYEDAHAG
-461 QTLQQDV
+461 QAQ
-468 SAAEP
+468 P
-473 STQVAQRAEDNFL
+473 SVADNNRALETHQNTGTNYL

-503 NLGVMTDEEGNEEIA
+503 YLGDMTNEAGDEEIQFN
-518 FTVLQFVQNS
+518 VLDFVRNS
-528 MAEDGI
+528 MADDGI
-534 DFTTDSL
+534 EFTTPDIK
-541 RATFVAARDYVEL
+541 RTYEIAQEYVSL
-554 HWGPDQ
+554 HWIHDK
-560 TRFEEKIKMEQEQK
+560 THFEEKLKAEEQEK
-574 MEAGIARIRAEA
+574 MNAGIAKIKAEA
-586 LDLSDIRRLELE
+586 IDLSDIHRLELE
-598 LKQRVESEIEEMKSN
+598 LKQRVEKELKDMRNN
-613 FEGMYLARALA
+613 FESMYMVKALA
-624 SSPDDTVRGIAS
+624 SSPDDTVRRIAS
-636 ELANEKHH
+636 DLADEKHR

-669 YWNLQEAIIELR
+669 YYNLQEAIIELR
-681 IRELRK
+681 IRELRR
-687 QIQQE
+687 QIQTE
-692 CVAQPRN
+692 CAVTPRN
-699 DARVLELM
+699 DAKVLELM
-707 AKHAEYNEM
+707 AKQAEYNEM
-716 KKELARYLGERIVV
+716 KKELARYLGERIIA
-730 PKNR
+730 PKKR

>member
-1 MASTGRID
+1 MGAAGRID

-33 KRGSG
+33 RRGSG

-88 LRVLAKKYNI
+88 LRTLAKKYNI
-98 EIEERELTP
+98 EIEERELTQ
-107 EERDAENV
+107 EEQDAENA

-121 VNDFALKRFEHNLY
+121 VNEFALQRFEHNLTDTQEGKNIGY
-135 STTEG
+135 S
-140 QNVGYAY
+140 Y

-152 IDDRMIKRFHL
+152 IDDRMIKRFRL
-163 GYSLEKRDSLHSEA
+163 GYSLERRDALYSDA
-177 VEAGFKDTYLE
+177 IEAGFKEKFLE
-188 ACGLSIKSERGD
+188 ESGLVIKSERGD
-200 WRDRFRGRV
+200 WRDRFRARV
-209 MYPIFTI
+209 IYPIFTI

-234 AKYVNSPESAIY
+234 AKYVNSPESVVY

-256 QAKPAIVRQDKC
+256 QAKPAIVKQDKC

-307 TDNVTVIY
+307 TENVTVIY

-358 STEVEQYIKE
+358 SSQVEEYIRD

-377 TRILMQGVDNDPIR
+377 TKILLDGVENDPIR
-391 RSQVIT
+391 RSNVIT
-397 DIVRSISVIPDQ
+397 DIVRTISVIPDQ
-409 IMRTVYIAECSRS
+409 IMRTVYIAECSRT
-422 LSIDEKVLALQ
+422 LGIDEKVLALQ

-447 EGQRRKNYDEVHVE
+447 DGVRRKNYEDAHAGQAQPPVA
-461 QTLQQDV
+461 DN
-468 SAAEP
+468 SRP
-473 STQVAQRAEDNFL
+473 SETPQNTGTNCL

-503 NLGVMTDEEGNEEIA
+503 YLGDMTNEAGDEEIQ
-518 FTVLQFVQNS
+518 FSVLDFVRNS
-528 MAEDGI
+528 MADDGI
-534 DFTTDSL
+534 EFTTPDL
-541 RATFVAARDYVEL
+541 KRTYEIAQEYVSL
-554 HWGPDQ
+554 HWIHDK
-560 TRFEEKIKMEQEQK
+560 TRFEEKLKAEEQEK
-574 MEAGIARIRAEA
+574 MNAGIAKIKAEA
-586 LDLSDIRRLELE
+586 IDLSDIHRLELE
-598 LKQRVESEIEEMKSN
+598 LKQRVEKELNDMRNN
-613 FEGMYLARALA
+613 FESMYMVKALA
-624 SSPDDTVRGIAS
+624 SSPDDTVRRIAS
-636 ELANEKHH
+636 DLADEKHR

-650 KFSSVETERDRL
+650 KFSAVETERDRL

-669 YWNLQEAIIELR
+669 YYNLQEAIIELR
-681 IRELRK
+681 IRELRR
-687 QIQQE
+687 QIQTE
-692 CVAQPRN
+692 CAVTPRN
-699 DARVLELM
+699 DAKVLELM
-707 AKHAEYNEM
+707 AKQAEYNEM
-716 KKELARYLGERIVV
+716 KKELARYLGERIIA
-730 PKNR
+730 PKKR

>member
-1 MASTGRID
+1 MGAAGRID

-33 KRGSG
+33 RRGSG

-88 LRVLAKKYNI
+88 LRTLAKKYNI
-98 EIEERELTP
+98 EIEERELTQ
-107 EERDAENV
+107 EEQDAENA

-121 VNDFALKRFEHNLY
+121 VNEFALQRFEHNLTDTQEGKNIGY
-135 STTEG
+135 S
-140 QNVGYAY
+140 Y

-152 IDDRMIKRFHL
+152 IDDRMIKRFRL
-163 GYSLEKRDSLHSEA
+163 GYSLERRDALYSDA
-177 VEAGFKDTYLE
+177 IEAGFKEKFLE
-188 ACGLSIKSERGD
+188 ESGLVIKSERGD
-200 WRDRFRGRV
+200 WRDRFRARV
-209 MYPIFTI
+209 IYPIFTI

-234 AKYVNSPESAIY
+234 AKYVNSPESVVY

-256 QAKPAIVRQDKC
+256 QAKPAIVKQDKC

-307 TDNVTVIY
+307 TENVTVIY

-358 STEVEQYIKE
+358 SSQVEEYIRD

-377 TRILMQGVDNDPIR
+377 TKILLDGVENDPIK
-391 RSQVIT
+391 RSNVIT
-397 DIVRSISVIPDQ
+397 DIVRTISVIPDQ
-409 IMRTVYIAECSRS
+409 IMRTVYIAECSRT
-422 LSIDEKVLALQ
+422 LGIDEKVLALQ

-447 EGQRRKNYDEVHVE
+447 DGVRRKNYEDAHAG
-461 QTLQQDV
+461 QAQ
-468 SAAEP
+468 P
-473 STQVAQRAEDNFL
+473 SVADNNRALETHQNTGTNYL

-503 NLGVMTDEEGNEEIA
+503 YLGDMTNEAGDEEIQFN
-518 FTVLQFVQNS
+518 VLDFVRNS
-528 MAEDGI
+528 MADDGI
-534 DFTTDSL
+534 EFTTPDIK
-541 RATFVAARDYVEL
+541 RTYEIAQEYVSL
-554 HWGPDQ
+554 HWIHDK
-560 TRFEEKIKMEQEQK
+560 THFEEKLKAEEQEK
-574 MEAGIARIRAEA
+574 MNAGIAKIKAEA
-586 LDLSDIRRLELE
+586 IDLSDIHRLELE
-598 LKQRVESEIEEMKSN
+598 LKQRVEKELKDMRNN
-613 FEGMYLARALA
+613 FESMYMVKALA
-624 SSPDDTVRGIAS
+624 SSPDDTVRRIAS
-636 ELANEKHH
+636 DLADEKHR

-669 YWNLQEAIIELR
+669 YYNLQEAIIELR
-681 IRELRK
+681 IRELRR
-687 QIQQE
+687 QIQTE
-692 CVAQPRN
+692 CAVTPRN
-699 DARVLELM
+699 DAKVLELM
-707 AKHAEYNEM
+707 AKQAEYNEM
-716 KKELARYLGERIVV
+716 KKELARYLGERIIA
-730 PKNR
+730 PKKR

>member
-1 MASTGRID
+1 MGAAGRID

-33 KRGSG
+33 RRGSG

-88 LRVLAKKYNI
+88 LRTLARKYNI
-98 EIEERELTP
+98 EIEERELTQ
-107 EERDAENV
+107 EEQDAENA

-121 VNDFALKRFEHNLY
+121 VNEFALRRFEHNLTDTQEGKNIGY
-135 STTEG
+135 S
-140 QNVGYAY
+140 Y

-152 IDDRMIKRFHL
+152 IDDRMIKRFRL
-163 GYSLEKRDSLHSEA
+163 GYSLERRDALYSDA
-177 VEAGFKDTYLE
+177 IEAGFKEKFLE
-188 ACGLSIKSERGD
+188 ESGLVIKSERGD
-200 WRDRFRGRV
+200 WRDRFRARV
-209 MYPIFTI
+209 IYPIFTI

-234 AKYVNSPESAIY
+234 AKYVNSPESVVY

-256 QAKPAIVRQDKC
+256 QAKPAIVKQDKC

-307 TDNVTVIY
+307 TENVTVIY

-358 STEVEQYIKE
+358 SSQVEEYIRD

-377 TRILMQGVDNDPIR
+377 TKILLDGVENDPIK
-391 RSQVIT
+391 RSNVIT
-397 DIVRSISVIPDQ
+397 DIVRTISVIPDQ
-409 IMRTVYIAECSRS
+409 IMRTVYIAECSRT
-422 LSIDEKVLALQ
+422 LGIDEKVLALQ

-447 EGQRRKNYDEVHVE
+447 DGVRRKNYEDAHAD
-461 QTLQQDV
+461 QAQQSVADNGR
-468 SAAEP
+468 P
-473 STQVAQRAEDNFL
+473 SETPQNTGTNYL

-503 NLGVMTDEEGNEEIA
+503 YLGDMTNETGDEEIQFN
-518 FTVLQFVQNS
+518 VLDFVRNS
-528 MAEDGI
+528 MADDGI
-534 DFTTDSL
+534 EFTTLDL
-541 RATFVAARDYVEL
+541 KRTYEIAQEYVSL
-554 HWGPDQ
+554 HWIHDK
-560 TRFEEKIKMEQEQK
+560 TRFEEKLKAEEQEK
-574 MEAGIARIRAEA
+574 MNAGIAKIKAEA
-586 LDLSDIRRLELE
+586 IDLSDIHRLELE
-598 LKQRVESEIEEMKSN
+598 LKQRVEKELNDMRNN
-613 FEGMYLARALA
+613 FESMYMVKALA
-624 SSPDDTVRGIAS
+624 SSPDDTVRRIAS
-636 ELANEKHH
+636 DLADEKHR

-669 YWNLQEAIIELR
+669 YYNLQEAIIELR
-681 IRELRK
+681 IRELRR
-687 QIQQE
+687 QIQTE
-692 CVAQPRN
+692 CAVTPRN
-699 DARVLELM
+699 DAKVLELM
-707 AKHAEYNEM
+707 AKQAEYNEM
-716 KKELARYLGERIVV
+716 KKELARYLGERIIA
-730 PKNR
+730 PKKR

>member
-1 MASTGRID
+1 MGAAGRID

-33 KRGSG
+33 RRGSG

-88 LRVLAKKYNI
+88 LRTLAKKYNI
-98 EIEERELTP
+98 EIEERELTQ
-107 EERDAENV
+107 EEQDAENA

-121 VNDFALKRFEHNLY
+121 VNEFALQRFEHNLTDTQEGKNIGY
-135 STTEG
+135 S
-140 QNVGYAY
+140 Y

-152 IDDRMIKRFHL
+152 IDDRMIKRFRL
-163 GYSLEKRDSLHSEA
+163 GYSLERRDALYSDA
-177 VEAGFKDTYLE
+177 IEAGFKEKFLE
-188 ACGLSIKSERGD
+188 ESGLVIKSERGD
-200 WRDRFRGRV
+200 WRDRFRARV
-209 MYPIFTI
+209 IYPIFTI

-234 AKYVNSPESAIY
+234 AKYVNSPESVVY

-256 QAKPAIVRQDKC
+256 QAKPAIVKQDKC

-307 TDNVTVIY
+307 TENVTVIY

-358 STEVEQYIKE
+358 SSQVEEYIRD

-377 TRILMQGVDNDPIR
+377 TKILLDGVENDPIR
-391 RSQVIT
+391 RSNVIT
-397 DIVRSISVIPDQ
+397 DIVRTISVIPDQ
-409 IMRTVYIAECSRS
+409 IMRTVYIAECSRT
-422 LSIDEKVLALQ
+422 LGIDEKVLALQ

-447 EGQRRKNYDEVHVE
+447 DGVRRKNYEDAHAG
-461 QTLQQDV
+461 QAQQSVADN
-468 SAAEP
+468 SRP
-473 STQVAQRAEDNFL
+473 SETPQNTGTNYL

-503 NLGVMTDEEGNEEIA
+503 YLGDMTNEAGDEEIQFN
-518 FTVLQFVQNS
+518 VLDFVRNS
-528 MAEDGI
+528 MADDGI
-534 DFTTDSL
+534 EFTTPDL
-541 RATFVAARDYVEL
+541 KRTYEIAQEYVSL
-554 HWGPDQ
+554 HWIHDK
-560 TRFEEKIKMEQEQK
+560 TRFEEKLKAEEQEK
-574 MEAGIARIRAEA
+574 MNAGIAKIKAEA
-586 LDLSDIRRLELE
+586 IDLSDIHRLELE
-598 LKQRVESEIEEMKSN
+598 LKQRVEKELNDMRNN
-613 FEGMYLARALA
+613 FESMYMVKALA
-624 SSPDDTVRGIAS
+624 SSPDDTVRRIAS
-636 ELANEKHH
+636 DLADEKHR

-669 YWNLQEAIIELR
+669 YYNLQEAIIELR
-681 IRELRK
+681 IRELRR
-687 QIQQE
+687 QIQTE
-692 CVAQPRN
+692 CAVTPRN
-699 DARVLELM
+699 DAKVLELM
-707 AKHAEYNEM
+707 AKQAEYNEM
-716 KKELARYLGERIVV
+716 KKELARYLGERIIA
-730 PKNR
+730 PKKR

>member
-1 MASTGRID
+1 MGAAGRID

-33 KRGSG
+33 RRGSG

-88 LRVLAKKYNI
+88 LRTLARKYNI
-98 EIEERELTP
+98 EIEERELTQ
-107 EERDAENV
+107 EEQDAENA

-121 VNDFALKRFEHNLY
+121 VNEFALRRFEHNLTDTQEGKNIGY
-135 STTEG
+135 S
-140 QNVGYAY
+140 Y

-152 IDDRMIKRFHL
+152 IDDRMIKRFRL
-163 GYSLEKRDSLHSEA
+163 GYSLERRDALYSDA
-177 VEAGFKDTYLE
+177 IEAGFKEKFLE
-188 ACGLSIKSERGD
+188 ESGLVIKSERGD
-200 WRDRFRGRV
+200 WRDRFRARV
-209 MYPIFTI
+209 IYPIFTI

-234 AKYVNSPESAIY
+234 AKYVNSPESVVY

-256 QAKPAIVRQDKC
+256 QAKPAIVKQDKC

-307 TDNVTVIY
+307 TENVTVIY

-358 STEVEQYIKE
+358 SSQVEEYIRD

-377 TRILMQGVDNDPIR
+377 TKILLDGVENDPIK
-391 RSQVIT
+391 RSNVIT
-397 DIVRSISVIPDQ
+397 DIVRTISVIPDQ
-409 IMRTVYIAECSRS
+409 IMRTVYIAECSRT
-422 LSIDEKVLALQ
+422 LGIDEKVLALQ

-447 EGQRRKNYDEVHVE
+447 DGVRRKNYEDAHAD
-461 QTLQQDV
+461 QAQQSVADN
-468 SAAEP
+468 SRP
-473 STQVAQRAEDNFL
+473 SETPQNTGTNYL

-503 NLGVMTDEEGNEEIA
+503 YLGDMTNETGDEEIQFN
-518 FTVLQFVQNS
+518 VLDFVRNS
-528 MAEDGI
+528 MADDGI
-534 DFTTDSL
+534 EFTTLDL
-541 RATFVAARDYVEL
+541 KRTYEIAQEYVSL
-554 HWGPDQ
+554 HWIHDK
-560 TRFEEKIKMEQEQK
+560 TRFEEKLKAEEQEK
-574 MEAGIARIRAEA
+574 MNAGIAKIKAEA
-586 LDLSDIRRLELE
+586 IDLSDIHRLELE
-598 LKQRVESEIEEMKSN
+598 LKQRVEKELNDMRNN
-613 FEGMYLARALA
+613 FESMYMVKALA
-624 SSPDDTVRGIAS
+624 SSPDDTVRRIAS
-636 ELANEKHH
+636 DLADEKHR

-669 YWNLQEAIIELR
+669 YYNLQEAIIELR
-681 IRELRK
+681 IRELRR
-687 QIQQE
+687 QIQTE
-692 CVAQPRN
+692 CAVTPRN
-699 DARVLELM
+699 DAKVLELM
-707 AKHAEYNEM
+707 AKQAEYNEM
-716 KKELARYLGERIVV
+716 KKELARYLGERIIA
-730 PKNR
+730 PKKR

>member
-1 MASTGRID
+1 MGAAGRID

-33 KRGSG
+33 RRGSG

-88 LRVLAKKYNI
+88 LRTLAKKYNI
-98 EIEERELTP
+98 EIEERELTQ
-107 EERDAENV
+107 EEQDAENA

-121 VNDFALKRFEHNLY
+121 VNEFALQRFEHNLTDTQEGKNIGY
-135 STTEG
+135 S
-140 QNVGYAY
+140 Y

-152 IDDRMIKRFHL
+152 IDDRMIKRFRL
-163 GYSLEKRDSLHSEA
+163 GYSLERRDALYSDA
-177 VEAGFKDTYLE
+177 IEAGFKEKFLE
-188 ACGLSIKSERGD
+188 ESGLVIKSERGD
-200 WRDRFRGRV
+200 WRDRFRARV
-209 MYPIFTI
+209 IYPIFTI

-234 AKYVNSPESAIY
+234 AKYVNSPESVVY

-256 QAKPAIVRQDKC
+256 QAKPAIVKQDKC

-307 TDNVTVIY
+307 TENVTVIY

-358 STEVEQYIKE
+358 SSQVEEYIRD

-377 TRILMQGVDNDPIR
+377 TKILLDGVENDPIR
-391 RSQVIT
+391 RSNVIT
-397 DIVRSISVIPDQ
+397 DIVRTISVIPDQ
-409 IMRTVYIAECSRS
+409 IMRTVYIAECSRT
-422 LSIDEKVLALQ
+422 LGIDEKVLALQ

-447 EGQRRKNYDEVHVE
+447 DGVRRKNYEDAHAGQVQPPV
-461 QTLQQDV
+461 TDN
-468 SAAEP
+468 SRP
-473 STQVAQRAEDNFL
+473 SETPQNTGTNYL

-503 NLGVMTDEEGNEEIA
+503 YLGDMTNEAGDEEIQ
-518 FTVLQFVQNS
+518 FSVLDFVRNS
-528 MAEDGI
+528 MADDGI
-534 DFTTDSL
+534 EFTTPDL
-541 RATFVAARDYVEL
+541 KRTYEIAQEYVSL
-554 HWGPDQ
+554 HWIHDK
-560 TRFEEKIKMEQEQK
+560 TRFEEKLKAEEQEK
-574 MEAGIARIRAEA
+574 MNAGIAKIKAEA
-586 LDLSDIRRLELE
+586 IDLSDIHRLELE
-598 LKQRVESEIEEMKSN
+598 LKQRVEKELNDMRNN
-613 FEGMYLARALA
+613 FESMYMVKALA
-624 SSPDDTVRGIAS
+624 SSPDDTVRRIAS
-636 ELANEKHH
+636 DLADEKHR

-669 YWNLQEAIIELR
+669 YYNLQEAIIELR
-681 IRELRK
+681 IRELRR
-687 QIQQE
+687 QIQTE
-692 CVAQPRN
+692 CAVTPRN
-699 DARVLELM
+699 DAKVLELM
-707 AKHAEYNEM
+707 AKQAEYNEM
-716 KKELARYLGERIVV
+716 KKELARYLGERIIA
-730 PKNR
+730 PKKR

>member
-1 MASTGRID
+1 MGAAGRID

-33 KRGSG
+33 RRGSG

-88 LRVLAKKYNI
+88 LRTLARKYNI
-98 EIEERELTP
+98 EIEERELTQ
-107 EERDAENV
+107 EEQDAENA

-121 VNDFALKRFEHNLY
+121 VNEFALQRFEHNLTDTQEGKNIGY
-135 STTEG
+135 S
-140 QNVGYAY
+140 Y

-152 IDDRMIKRFHL
+152 IDDRMIKRFRL
-163 GYSLEKRDSLHSEA
+163 GYSLERRDALYSDA
-177 VEAGFKDTYLE
+177 IEAGFKEKFLE
-188 ACGLSIKSERGD
+188 ESGLVIKSERGD
-200 WRDRFRGRV
+200 WRDRFRARV
-209 MYPIFTI
+209 IYPIFTI

-234 AKYVNSPESAIY
+234 AKYVNSPESVVY

-256 QAKPAIVRQDKC
+256 QAKPAIVKQDKC

-307 TDNVTVIY
+307 TENVTVIY

-358 STEVEQYIKE
+358 SSQVEEYIRD

-377 TRILMQGVDNDPIR
+377 TKILLDGVENDPIR
-391 RSQVIT
+391 RSNVIT
-397 DIVRSISVIPDQ
+397 DIVRTISVIPDQ
-409 IMRTVYIAECSRS
+409 IMRTVYIAECSRT
-422 LSIDEKVLALQ
+422 LGIDEKVLALQ

-447 EGQRRKNYDEVHVE
+447 DGVRRKNYEDAH
-461 QTLQQDV
+461 
-468 SAAEP
+468 AG
-473 STQVAQRAEDNFL
+473 QVQPPVADNNRASETPQNTGTNYL

-503 NLGVMTDEEGNEEIA
+503 YLGDMTNEAGDEEIQFN
-518 FTVLQFVQNS
+518 VLDFVRNS
-528 MAEDGI
+528 MADDGI
-534 DFTTDSL
+534 EFTTPDL
-541 RATFVAARDYVEL
+541 KRTYEIAQEYVSL
-554 HWGPDQ
+554 HWIHDK
-560 TRFEEKIKMEQEQK
+560 TRFEEKLKAEEQEK
-574 MEAGIARIRAEA
+574 MNAGIAKIKAEA
-586 LDLSDIRRLELE
+586 IDLSDIHRLELE
-598 LKQRVESEIEEMKSN
+598 LKQRVEKELNDMRNN
-613 FEGMYLARALA
+613 FESMYMVKALA
-624 SSPDDTVRGIAS
+624 SSPDDTVRRIAS
-636 ELANEKHH
+636 DLADEKHR

-669 YWNLQEAIIELR
+669 YYNLQEAIIELR
-681 IRELRK
+681 IRELRQ
-687 QIQQE
+687 QIQTE
-692 CVAQPRN
+692 CAVTPRN
-699 DARVLELM
+699 DAKVLELM
-707 AKHAEYNEM
+707 AKQAEYNEM
-716 KKELARYLGERIVV
+716 KKELARYLGERIIA
-730 PKNR
+730 PKKR

>member
-1 MASTGRID
+1 MGAAGRID

-33 KRGSG
+33 RRGSG

-88 LRVLAKKYNI
+88 LRTLAKKYNI
-98 EIEERELTP
+98 EIEERELTQ
-107 EERDAENV
+107 EEQDAENA

-121 VNDFALKRFEHNLY
+121 VNEFALQRFEHNLTDTQEGKNIGY
-135 STTEG
+135 S
-140 QNVGYAY
+140 Y

-152 IDDRMIKRFHL
+152 IDDRMIKRFRL
-163 GYSLEKRDSLHSEA
+163 GYSLERRDALYSDA
-177 VEAGFKDTYLE
+177 IEAGFKEKFLE
-188 ACGLSIKSERGD
+188 ESGLVIKSERGD
-200 WRDRFRGRV
+200 WRDRFRARV
-209 MYPIFTI
+209 IYPIFTI

-234 AKYVNSPESAIY
+234 AKYVNSPESVVY

-256 QAKPAIVRQDKC
+256 QAKPAIVKQDKC

-307 TDNVTVIY
+307 TENVTVIY

-358 STEVEQYIKE
+358 SSQVEEYIRD

-377 TRILMQGVDNDPIR
+377 TKILLDGVENDPIR
-391 RSQVIT
+391 RSNVIT
-397 DIVRSISVIPDQ
+397 DIVRTISVIPDQ
-409 IMRTVYIAECSRS
+409 IMRTVYIAECSRT
-422 LSIDEKVLALQ
+422 LGIDEKVLALQ
-433 VTKFIAEKAEKDYN
+433 VTKFIAEKTEKDYN
-447 EGQRRKNYDEVHVE
+447 DGVRRKNYEDAHAG
-461 QTLQQDV
+461 QAQQSVADN
-468 SAAEP
+468 SRP
-473 STQVAQRAEDNFL
+473 SETPQNTGTNYL

-503 NLGVMTDEEGNEEIA
+503 YLGDMTNEAGDEEIQFN
-518 FTVLQFVQNS
+518 VLDFVRNS
-528 MAEDGI
+528 MADDGI
-534 DFTTDSL
+534 EFTTPDL
-541 RATFVAARDYVEL
+541 KRTYEIAQEYVSL
-554 HWGPDQ
+554 HWIHDK
-560 TRFEEKIKMEQEQK
+560 TRFEEKLKAEEQEK
-574 MEAGIARIRAEA
+574 MNAGIAKIKAEA
-586 LDLSDIRRLELE
+586 IDLSDIHRLELE
-598 LKQRVESEIEEMKSN
+598 LKQRVEKELNDMRNN
-613 FEGMYLARALA
+613 FESMYMVKALA
-624 SSPDDTVRGIAS
+624 SSPDDTVRRIAS
-636 ELANEKHH
+636 DLADEKHR

-669 YWNLQEAIIELR
+669 YYNLQEAIIELR
-681 IRELRK
+681 IRELRR
-687 QIQQE
+687 QIQTE
-692 CVAQPRN
+692 CAVTPRN
-699 DARVLELM
+699 DAKVLELM
-707 AKHAEYNEM
+707 AKQAEYNEM
-716 KKELARYLGERIVV
+716 KKELARYLGERIIA
-730 PKNR
+730 PKKR

>member
-1 MASTGRID
+1 MGAAGRID

-33 KRGSG
+33 RRGSG

-88 LRVLAKKYNI
+88 LRTLAKKYNI
-98 EIEERELTP
+98 EIEERELTQ
-107 EERDAENV
+107 EEQDAENA

-121 VNDFALKRFEHNLY
+121 VNEFALQRFEHNLTDTQEGKNIGY
-135 STTEG
+135 S
-140 QNVGYAY
+140 Y

-152 IDDRMIKRFHL
+152 IDDRMIKRFRL
-163 GYSLEKRDSLHSEA
+163 GYSLERRDALYSDA
-177 VEAGFKDTYLE
+177 IEAGFKEKFLE
-188 ACGLSIKSERGD
+188 ESGLVIKSERGD
-200 WRDRFRGRV
+200 WRDRFRARV
-209 MYPIFTI
+209 IYPIFTI

-234 AKYVNSPESAIY
+234 AKYVNSPESVVY

-256 QAKPAIVRQDKC
+256 QAKPAIVKQDKC

-307 TDNVTVIY
+307 TENVTVIY

-358 STEVEQYIKE
+358 SSQVEEYIRD

-377 TRILMQGVDNDPIR
+377 TKILLDGVENDPIR
-391 RSQVIT
+391 RSNVIT
-397 DIVRSISVIPDQ
+397 DIVRTISVIPDQ
-409 IMRTVYIAECSRS
+409 IMRTVYIAECSRT
-422 LSIDEKVLALQ
+422 LGIDEKVLALQ

-447 EGQRRKNYDEVHVE
+447 DGVRRKNYEDAHAG
-461 QTLQQDV
+461 QAQ
-468 SAAEP
+468 P
-473 STQVAQRAEDNFL
+473 SVADNNRALETHQNTGTNYL

-503 NLGVMTDEEGNEEIA
+503 YLGDMTNEAGDEEIQFN
-518 FTVLQFVQNS
+518 VLDFVRNS
-528 MAEDGI
+528 MADDGI
-534 DFTTDSL
+534 EFTTPDIK
-541 RATFVAARDYVEL
+541 RTYEIAQEYVSL
-554 HWGPDQ
+554 HWIHDK
-560 TRFEEKIKMEQEQK
+560 THFEEKLKAEEQEK
-574 MEAGIARIRAEA
+574 MNAGIAKIKAEA
-586 LDLSDIRRLELE
+586 IDLSDIHRLELE
-598 LKQRVESEIEEMKSN
+598 LKQRVEKELKDMRNN
-613 FEGMYLARALA
+613 FESMYMVKALA
-624 SSPDDTVRGIAS
+624 SSPDDTVRRIAS
-636 ELANEKHH
+636 DLADEKHR

-669 YWNLQEAIIELR
+669 YYNLQEAII
-681 IRELRK
+681 
-687 QIQQE
+687 
-692 CVAQPRN
+692 
-699 DARVLELM
+699 
-707 AKHAEYNEM
+707 
-716 KKELARYLGERIVV
+716 
-730 PKNR
+730 

>member
-1 MASTGRID
+1 MGAAGRID

-33 KRGSG
+33 RRGSG

-88 LRVLAKKYNI
+88 LRTLAKKYNI
-98 EIEERELTP
+98 EIEERELTQ
-107 EERDAENV
+107 EEQDAENA

-121 VNDFALKRFEHNLY
+121 VNEFALQRFEHNLTDTQEGKNIGY
-135 STTEG
+135 S
-140 QNVGYAY
+140 Y

-152 IDDRMIKRFHL
+152 IDDRMIKRFRL
-163 GYSLEKRDSLHSEA
+163 GYSLERRDALYSDA
-177 VEAGFKDTYLE
+177 IEAGFKEKFLE
-188 ACGLSIKSERGD
+188 ESGLVIKSERGD
-200 WRDRFRGRV
+200 WRDRFRARV
-209 MYPIFTI
+209 IYPIFTI

-234 AKYVNSPESAIY
+234 AKYVNSPESVVY

-256 QAKPAIVRQDKC
+256 QAKPAIVKQDKC

-292 GTALTEGQIRLIHRF
+292 GTALPEGQIRLIHRF
-307 TDNVTVIY
+307 TENVTVIY

-358 STEVEQYIKE
+358 SSQVEEYIRD

-377 TRILMQGVDNDPIR
+377 TKILLDGVENDPIR
-391 RSQVIT
+391 RSNVIT
-397 DIVRSISVIPDQ
+397 DIVRTISVIPDQ
-409 IMRTVYIAECSRS
+409 IMRTVYIAECSRT
-422 LSIDEKVLALQ
+422 LGIDEKVLALQ

-447 EGQRRKNYDEVHVE
+447 DGVRRKNYEDAHAG
-461 QTLQQDV
+461 QAQ
-468 SAAEP
+468 P
-473 STQVAQRAEDNFL
+473 SVADNNRALETHQNTGTNYL

-503 NLGVMTDEEGNEEIA
+503 YLGDMTNEAGDEEIQFN
-518 FTVLQFVQNS
+518 VLDFVRNS
-528 MAEDGI
+528 MADDGI
-534 DFTTDSL
+534 EFTTPDIK
-541 RATFVAARDYVEL
+541 RTYEIAQEYVSL
-554 HWGPDQ
+554 HWIHDK
-560 TRFEEKIKMEQEQK
+560 THFEEKLKAEEQEK
-574 MEAGIARIRAEA
+574 MNAGIAKIKAEA
-586 LDLSDIRRLELE
+586 IDLSDIHRLELE
-598 LKQRVESEIEEMKSN
+598 LKQRVEKELKDMRNN
-613 FEGMYLARALA
+613 FESMYMVKALA
-624 SSPDDTVRGIAS
+624 SSPDDTVRRIAS
-636 ELANEKHH
+636 DLADEKHR

-669 YWNLQEAIIELR
+669 YYNLQEAIIELR
-681 IRELRK
+681 IRELRR
-687 QIQQE
+687 QIQTE
-692 CVAQPRN
+692 CAVTPRN
-699 DARVLELM
+699 DAKVLELM
-707 AKHAEYNEM
+707 AKQAEYNEM
-716 KKELARYLGERIVV
+716 KKELARYLGERIIA
-730 PKNR
+730 PKKR

>member
-1 MASTGRID
+1 MGAAGRID

-33 KRGSG
+33 RRGSG

-88 LRVLAKKYNI
+88 LRTLARKYNI
-98 EIEERELTP
+98 EIEERELTQ
-107 EERDAENV
+107 EEQDAENA

-121 VNDFALKRFEHNLY
+121 VNEFALQRFEHNLTDTQEGKNIGY
-135 STTEG
+135 S
-140 QNVGYAY
+140 Y

-152 IDDRMIKRFHL
+152 IDDRMIKRFRL
-163 GYSLEKRDSLHSEA
+163 GYSLERRDALYSDA
-177 VEAGFKDTYLE
+177 IEAGFKEKFLE
-188 ACGLSIKSERGD
+188 ESGLVIKSERGD
-200 WRDRFRGRV
+200 WRDRFRARV
-209 MYPIFTI
+209 IYPIFTI

-234 AKYVNSPESAIY
+234 AKYVNSPESVVY

-256 QAKPAIVRQDKC
+256 QAKPAIVKQDKC

-292 GTALTEGQIRLIHRF
+292 GTALTDGQIRLIRRF
-307 TDNVTVIY
+307 TENVTVIY

-358 STEVEQYIKE
+358 SSQVEEYIRD

-377 TRILMQGVDNDPIR
+377 TKILLDGVENDPIK
-391 RSQVIT
+391 RSNVIT
-397 DIVRSISVIPDQ
+397 DIVRTISVIPDQ
-409 IMRTVYIAECSRS
+409 IMRTVYIAECSRT
-422 LSIDEKVLALQ
+422 LGIDEKVLALQ

-447 EGQRRKNYDEVHVE
+447 DGVRRKNYEDAHAD
-461 QTLQQDV
+461 QAQQSVADN
-468 SAAEP
+468 SRP
-473 STQVAQRAEDNFL
+473 SETPQNTGTNYL

-503 NLGVMTDEEGNEEIA
+503 YLGDMTNETGDEEIQFN
-518 FTVLQFVQNS
+518 VLDFVRNS
-528 MAEDGI
+528 MADDGI
-534 DFTTDSL
+534 EFTTLDL
-541 RATFVAARDYVEL
+541 KRTYEIAQEYVSL
-554 HWGPDQ
+554 HWIHDK
-560 TRFEEKIKMEQEQK
+560 TRFEEKLKAEEQEK
-574 MEAGIARIRAEA
+574 MNAGIAKIKAEA
-586 LDLSDIRRLELE
+586 IDLSDIHRLELE
-598 LKQRVESEIEEMKSN
+598 LKQRVEKELNDMRNN
-613 FEGMYLARALA
+613 FESMYMVKALA
-624 SSPDDTVRGIAS
+624 SSPDDTVRRIAS
-636 ELANEKHH
+636 DLADEKHR

-669 YWNLQEAIIELR
+669 YYNLQEAIIELR
-681 IRELRK
+681 IRELRR
-687 QIQQE
+687 QIQTE
-692 CVAQPRN
+692 CAVTPRN
-699 DARVLELM
+699 DAKVLELM
-707 AKHAEYNEM
+707 AKQAEYNEM
-716 KKELARYLGERIVV
+716 KKELARYLGERIIA
-730 PKNR
+730 PKKR

>member
-1 MASTGRID
+1 MGAAGRID

-33 KRGSG
+33 RRGSG

-88 LRVLAKKYNI
+88 LRTLAKKYNI
-98 EIEERELTP
+98 EIEERELTQ
-107 EERDAENV
+107 EEQDAENA

-121 VNDFALKRFEHNLY
+121 VNEFALQRFEHNLTDTQEGKNIGY
-135 STTEG
+135 S
-140 QNVGYAY
+140 Y

-152 IDDRMIKRFHL
+152 IDDRMIRRFRL
-163 GYSLEKRDSLHSEA
+163 GYSLERRDALYSDA
-177 VEAGFKDTYLE
+177 IEAGFKEKFLE
-188 ACGLSIKSERGD
+188 ESGLVIKSERGD
-200 WRDRFRGRV
+200 WRDRFRARV
-209 MYPIFTI
+209 IYPIFTI

-234 AKYVNSPESAIY
+234 AKYVNSPESVVY

-256 QAKPAIVRQDKC
+256 QAKPAIVKQDKC

-307 TDNVTVIY
+307 TENVTVIY

-358 STEVEQYIKE
+358 SSQVEEYIRD

-377 TRILMQGVDNDPIR
+377 TKILLDGVENDPIR
-391 RSQVIT
+391 RSNVIT
-397 DIVRSISVIPDQ
+397 DIVRTISVIPDQ
-409 IMRTVYIAECSRS
+409 IMRTVYIAECSRT
-422 LSIDEKVLALQ
+422 LGIYEKVLALQ

-447 EGQRRKNYDEVHVE
+447 DGVRRKNYEDAHAGQAQPSVADNNRALETH
-461 QTLQQDV
+461 QNTGTNYLTL
-468 SAAEP
+468 
-473 STQVAQRAEDNFL
+473 
-486 TPYEKELLRY
+486 YEKELLRY

-503 NLGVMTDEEGNEEIA
+503 YLGDMTNEAGDEEIQFN
-518 FTVLQFVQNS
+518 VLDFVRNS
-528 MAEDGI
+528 MADDGI
-534 DFTTDSL
+534 EFTTPDIK
-541 RATFVAARDYVEL
+541 RTYEIAQEYVSL
-554 HWGPDQ
+554 HWIHDK
-560 TRFEEKIKMEQEQK
+560 THFEEKLKAEEQEK
-574 MEAGIARIRAEA
+574 MNAGIAKIKAEA
-586 LDLSDIRRLELE
+586 IDLSDIHRLELE
-598 LKQRVESEIEEMKSN
+598 LKQRVEKELKDMRNN
-613 FEGMYLARALA
+613 FESMYMVKALA
-624 SSPDDTVRGIAS
+624 SSPDDTVRRIAS
-636 ELANEKHH
+636 DLADEKHR

-669 YWNLQEAIIELR
+669 YYNLQEAIIELR
-681 IRELRK
+681 IRELRR
-687 QIQQE
+687 QIQTE
-692 CVAQPRN
+692 CAVTPRN
-699 DARVLELM
+699 DAKVLELM
-707 AKHAEYNEM
+707 AKQAEYNEM
-716 KKELARYLGERIVV
+716 KKELARYLGERIIA
-730 PKNR
+730 PKKR

>member
-1 MASTGRID
+1 MGAAGRID

-33 KRGSG
+33 RRGSG

-88 LRVLAKKYNI
+88 LRTLAKKYNI
-98 EIEERELTP
+98 EIEERELTQ
-107 EERDAENV
+107 EEQDAENA

-121 VNDFALKRFEHNLY
+121 VNEFALQRFEHNLTDTQEGKNIGY
-135 STTEG
+135 S
-140 QNVGYAY
+140 Y

-152 IDDRMIKRFHL
+152 IDDRMIKRFRL
-163 GYSLEKRDSLHSEA
+163 GYSLERRDALYSDA
-177 VEAGFKDTYLE
+177 IEAGFKEKFLE
-188 ACGLSIKSERGD
+188 ESGLVIKSERGD
-200 WRDRFRGRV
+200 WRDRFRARV
-209 MYPIFTI
+209 IYPIFTI

-234 AKYVNSPESAIY
+234 AKYVNSPESVVY

-256 QAKPAIVRQDKC
+256 QAKPAIVKQDKC

-307 TDNVTVIY
+307 TENVTVIY

-358 STEVEQYIKE
+358 SSQVEEYIRD

-377 TRILMQGVDNDPIR
+377 TKILLDGVENDPIR
-391 RSQVIT
+391 RSNVIT
-397 DIVRSISVIPDQ
+397 DIVRTISVIPDQ
-409 IMRTVYIAECSRS
+409 IMRTVYIAECSRT
-422 LSIDEKVLALQ
+422 LGIDEKVLALQ

-447 EGQRRKNYDEVHVE
+447 DGVRRKNYEDAHAG
-461 QTLQQDV
+461 QAQQSVADN
-468 SAAEP
+468 SRP
-473 STQVAQRAEDNFL
+473 SETPQNTGTNYL

-503 NLGVMTDEEGNEEIA
+503 YLGDMTNEAGDEEIQFN
-518 FTVLQFVQNS
+518 VLDFVRNS
-528 MAEDGI
+528 MADDGI
-534 DFTTDSL
+534 EFTTPDL
-541 RATFVAARDYVEL
+541 KRTYEIAQEYVSL
-554 HWGPDQ
+554 HWIHDK
-560 TRFEEKIKMEQEQK
+560 TRFEEKLKAEEQEK
-574 MEAGIARIRAEA
+574 MNAGIAKIKAEA
-586 LDLSDIRRLELE
+586 IDLSDIHRLELE
-598 LKQRVESEIEEMKSN
+598 LKQRVEKELNDMRNN
-613 FEGMYLARALA
+613 FESMYMVKALA
-624 SSPDDTVRGIAS
+624 SSPDDTVRRIAS
-636 ELANEKHH
+636 DLADEKHR

-662 KDLVPMA
+662 KDLVPMV
-669 YWNLQEAIIELR
+669 YYNLQEAIIELR
-681 IRELRK
+681 IRELRR
-687 QIQQE
+687 QIQTE
-692 CVAQPRN
+692 CAVTPRN
-699 DARVLELM
+699 DAKVLELM
-707 AKHAEYNEM
+707 AKQAEYNEM
-716 KKELARYLGERIVV
+716 KKELARYLGERIIA
-730 PKNR
+730 PKKR